1 MIWNWLRKKKK
12 SNTTEKNETDNSEQK
27 PTNQEDD
34 NKEQTRSTKH
44 NKGNNSEQ
52 KKEEHKESSQDNQ
65 QNQSNQD
72 QQQSAKQ
79 DESSQEQQ
87 KHSKQDDSN
96 QGQQKH
102 SKQDDSNQGQQ
113 KHSKQNDSDQDQQQ
127 HSKQDDSNQGQQKH
141 SKQNDSDQDQQQHS
155 KQDDSNQGQQKHSK
169 QNDSDQDQQQ
179 HSKQDDS
186 NQGQQKHSKQ
196 NDSDQDQQQHSK
208 QDDSNQG
215 QQKHSKQNDS
225 DQDQQQHSKQDDS
238 NQGQQKHSKQNDSD
252 QDQQQHSKQD
262 DSNQGQQKH
271 SKQNDSDQDQ
281 QQHSKQDDSNQGQQK
296 HSKQNDSDQD
306 QQQHSKQDDSN
317 QGQQKHSK
325 QNDSDQDQQQ
335 HSKQDDSN
343 QGQQKHSKQN
353 DSDQDQQQHSK
364 QDDSNQ
370 GQQKHSKQNDSDQDQ
385 QQQSKQD
392 GSNQDKQQN
401 SKGNSIYDFSKPEK
415 DRIHSLQD
423 LIEKLKKSSDFVNYH
438 TSDDE
443 TMPYWISYY
452 RPSLDGEKLQKY
464 LMPTLLERPNAS
476 LEELKEHIPM
486 SGITITNDLQKIED
500 MVLKGHAIV
509 QVNQQDQKCML
520 ANIAID
526 NYRAPTPPLNE
537 STVIGPQEGFVEDI
551 DTNINLVRKRLPV
564 LDLQT
569 KEMIIGEF
577 SKTKVVMMY
586 LDNLAEK
593 DNVDFLE
600 ESLRA
605 LEYDQINDS
614 AYLQELMGEKS
625 IFPLY
630 INTER
635 TDRVTKALID
645 GKIAIFVDGSPS
657 VLLTPVSYFDFF
669 ISPEDYNVSWL
680 YATFSRVLRL
690 IAVLF
695 SICATPLYVA
705 VLNYHYELIPS
716 DLLETLILS
725 RAQVP
730 FPPLIEALFLELA
743 IDLLREAGAR
753 LPMKVG
759 QTLGIVGGIVIGQAS
774 VQAGLTSNIL
784 LIIVALSALAS
795 FITPIYKMGNAVRL
809 LRFPF
814 LIFAEI
820 GGLFGISLGFIF
832 LFTHLFRLTSLRKP
846 YALFYPTRQQSVKD
860 SWIRFPLTMI
870 DTRDVQARPQHVKKA
885 AKGISTKHRSDFDD

>member
-12 SNTTEKNETDNSEQK
+12 SNKPEANETDNQEQHSN
-27 PTNQEDD
+27 NQEDD
-34 NKEQTRSTKH
+34 NKEQTRSMKH
-44 NKGNNSEQ
+44 NKGKNNEQ
-52 KKEEHKESSQDNQ
+52 KDSSQNK
-65 QNQSNQD
+65 
-72 QQQSAKQ
+72 QQSAKQ
-79 DESSQEQQ
+79 DDPS
-87 KHSKQDDSN
+87 
-96 QGQQKH
+96 
-102 SKQDDSNQGQQ
+102 
-113 KHSKQNDSDQDQQQ
+113 
-127 HSKQDDSNQGQQKH
+127 
-141 SKQNDSDQDQQQHS
+141 
-155 KQDDSNQGQQKHSK
+155 
-169 QNDSDQDQQQ
+169 
-179 HSKQDDS
+179 
-186 NQGQQKHSKQ
+186 
-196 NDSDQDQQQHSK
+196 
-208 QDDSNQG
+208 
-215 QQKHSKQNDS
+215 
-225 DQDQQQHSKQDDS
+225 
-238 NQGQQKHSKQNDSD
+238 
-252 QDQQQHSKQD
+252 
-262 DSNQGQQKH
+262 
-271 SKQNDSDQDQ
+271 
-281 QQHSKQDDSNQGQQK
+281 
-296 HSKQNDSDQD
+296 
-306 QQQHSKQDDSN
+306 
-317 QGQQKHSK
+317 
-325 QNDSDQDQQQ
+325 
-335 HSKQDDSN
+335 
-343 QGQQKHSKQN
+343 
-353 DSDQDQQQHSK
+353 
-364 QDDSNQ
+364 
-370 GQQKHSKQNDSDQDQ
+370 
-385 QQQSKQD
+385 
-392 GSNQDKQQN
+392 QDKQQN
-401 SKGNSIYDFSKPEK
+401 AKQDDSSQDKQQSAKQNDPSQDKQQNAKQDDSSQDRQQSAKQGDSFQDKQQSAKQDDSSQDRQQSAKQDDSSQDKQQSAKQDDSSQDRQQSAKQDDSSQDKQQSAKQGDSFQDKQQNAKQDEPSQSKQQSSGGNSIYDFTKPEK
-415 DRIHSLQD
+415 DRIHSLQN

-500 MVLKGHAIV
+500 MVLKGHAII
-509 QVNQQDQKCML
+509 QLNQQDQKCML

-669 ISPEDYNVSWL
+669 ISPEDYNVSWM
-680 YATFSRVLRL
+680 YATFSRILRL

>member
-12 SNTTEKNETDNSEQK
+12 SNKPEANETDNQEQHSN
-27 PTNQEDD
+27 NQEDD
-34 NKEQTRSTKH
+34 NKEQTRSMKH
-44 NKGNNSEQ
+44 NKGKNNEQ
-52 KKEEHKESSQDNQ
+52 KDSSQDKQQSAKQEDSSQDKQQSSKQGDSSQDKQ
-65 QNQSNQD
+65 QNAKQGDSSQDKQQNAKQDDSSQDRQQSAKQGDSFQD
-72 QQQSAKQ
+72 KQQSAKQ
-79 DESSQEQQ
+79 DDSSQDRQQ
-87 KHSKQDDSN
+87 SAKQDGSSQDKQQSAKQDDFSQDRQQSAKQDDS
-96 QGQQKH
+96 
-102 SKQDDSNQGQQ
+102 S
-113 KHSKQNDSDQDQQQ
+113 
-127 HSKQDDSNQGQQKH
+127 
-141 SKQNDSDQDQQQHS
+141 
-155 KQDDSNQGQQKHSK
+155 
-169 QNDSDQDQQQ
+169 
-179 HSKQDDS
+179 
-186 NQGQQKHSKQ
+186 
-196 NDSDQDQQQHSK
+196 
-208 QDDSNQG
+208 
-215 QQKHSKQNDS
+215 
-225 DQDQQQHSKQDDS
+225 
-238 NQGQQKHSKQNDSD
+238 
-252 QDQQQHSKQD
+252 
-262 DSNQGQQKH
+262 
-271 SKQNDSDQDQ
+271 
-281 QQHSKQDDSNQGQQK
+281 
-296 HSKQNDSDQD
+296 
-306 QQQHSKQDDSN
+306 
-317 QGQQKHSK
+317 
-325 QNDSDQDQQQ
+325 
-335 HSKQDDSN
+335 
-343 QGQQKHSKQN
+343 
-353 DSDQDQQQHSK
+353 
-364 QDDSNQ
+364 
-370 GQQKHSKQNDSDQDQ
+370 
-385 QQQSKQD
+385 
-392 GSNQDKQQN
+392 QDKQQN
-401 SKGNSIYDFSKPEK
+401 AKQGNSFQDKQQNAKQDEPSQSKQQSSGGNSIYDFTKPEK
-415 DRIHSLQD
+415 DRIHSLQN

-500 MVLKGHAIV
+500 MVLKGHAII
-509 QVNQQDQKCML
+509 QLNQQDQKCML

-669 ISPEDYNVSWL
+669 ISPEDYNVSWM
-680 YATFSRVLRL
+680 YATFSRILRL

-814 LIFAEI
+814 LAFAEI

>member
-12 SNTTEKNETDNSEQK
+12 SNTPEANETDNWEQHSN
-27 PTNQEDD
+27 NQEDD
-34 NKEQTRSTKH
+34 NKEQTRSMKH
-44 NKGNNSEQ
+44 NKDKNNEKQ
-52 KKEEHKESSQDNQ
+52 DSSQDKQ
-65 QNQSNQD
+65 QSSKQEDSSQEK
-72 QQQSAKQ
+72 QQSAKQ
-79 DESSQEQQ
+79 EDSSQGKHQSTKQEDSSQDKQQ
-87 KHSKQDDSN
+87 NAKQDETS
-96 QGQQKH
+96 
-102 SKQDDSNQGQQ
+102 
-113 KHSKQNDSDQDQQQ
+113 
-127 HSKQDDSNQGQQKH
+127 
-141 SKQNDSDQDQQQHS
+141 
-155 KQDDSNQGQQKHSK
+155 
-169 QNDSDQDQQQ
+169 
-179 HSKQDDS
+179 
-186 NQGQQKHSKQ
+186 
-196 NDSDQDQQQHSK
+196 
-208 QDDSNQG
+208 
-215 QQKHSKQNDS
+215 
-225 DQDQQQHSKQDDS
+225 
-238 NQGQQKHSKQNDSD
+238 
-252 QDQQQHSKQD
+252 
-262 DSNQGQQKH
+262 
-271 SKQNDSDQDQ
+271 
-281 QQHSKQDDSNQGQQK
+281 
-296 HSKQNDSDQD
+296 
-306 QQQHSKQDDSN
+306 
-317 QGQQKHSK
+317 
-325 QNDSDQDQQQ
+325 
-335 HSKQDDSN
+335 
-343 QGQQKHSKQN
+343 
-353 DSDQDQQQHSK
+353 
-364 QDDSNQ
+364 
-370 GQQKHSKQNDSDQDQ
+370 
-385 QQQSKQD
+385 
-392 GSNQDKQQN
+392 QDKQQN
-401 SKGNSIYDFSKPEK
+401 SKQEDSSQDKQQSAKQEDSSQDKQQSAKQEDSSQDKQQSAKQEDSSQDKQQNAKQEDSSQDKQQNAKQEDSSQDKQQSAKQGDSSQGKQQSTKQDDPSQNKQQSSGGNSIYDFTKPEK

-423 LIEKLKKSSDFVNYH
+423 LIEKLKKSSDFINYH

-464 LMPTLLERPNAS
+464 LMPTLLEKPCAS
-476 LEELKEHIPM
+476 LEQLKEHIPM

-500 MVLKGHAIV
+500 MVLKGHAII
-509 QVNQQDQKCML
+509 QLNQQDQKCML

-614 AYLQELMGEKS
+614 AYIQELMGEKS

-680 YATFSRVLRL
+680 YATFSRILRL

>member
-1 MIWNWLRKKKK
+1 MIWNWLRKKKN
-12 SNTTEKNETDNSEQK
+12 SNTKETDDSKQQLDDQK
-27 PTNQEDD
+27 EH
-34 NKEQTRSTKH
+34 NKDKNGEPKSTEQT
-44 NKGNNSEQ
+44 ED
-52 KKEEHKESSQDNQ
+52 SSQN
-65 QNQSNQD
+65 
-72 QQQSAKQ
+72 
-79 DESSQEQQ
+79 
-87 KHSKQDDSN
+87 
-96 QGQQKH
+96 
-102 SKQDDSNQGQQ
+102 
-113 KHSKQNDSDQDQQQ
+113 
-127 HSKQDDSNQGQQKH
+127 
-141 SKQNDSDQDQQQHS
+141 
-155 KQDDSNQGQQKHSK
+155 
-169 QNDSDQDQQQ
+169 
-179 HSKQDDS
+179 
-186 NQGQQKHSKQ
+186 
-196 NDSDQDQQQHSK
+196 
-208 QDDSNQG
+208 
-215 QQKHSKQNDS
+215 
-225 DQDQQQHSKQDDS
+225 
-238 NQGQQKHSKQNDSD
+238 
-252 QDQQQHSKQD
+252 
-262 DSNQGQQKH
+262 
-271 SKQNDSDQDQ
+271 
-281 QQHSKQDDSNQGQQK
+281 
-296 HSKQNDSDQD
+296 
-306 QQQHSKQDDSN
+306 
-317 QGQQKHSK
+317 
-325 QNDSDQDQQQ
+325 
-335 HSKQDDSN
+335 
-343 QGQQKHSKQN
+343 
-353 DSDQDQQQHSK
+353 
-364 QDDSNQ
+364 
-370 GQQKHSKQNDSDQDQ
+370 
-385 QQQSKQD
+385 
-392 GSNQDKQQN
+392 KQQN
-401 SKGNSIYDFSKPEK
+401 SKQEDSSQNKQQNSKQEDSSQNKQQNSKQEDSSQNKQQNSKQEDSSQNKQQNSKQEDSSQSKQQNSKQEDSSQNKQQSSKQEDNSQNKQQSSKQEDNSQNKQQSSKQEDNSQNKQQSSKQEGSSQDKQQSSKQEDNSQNKQQSSKQEGSSQDKQQSSGSNSIYDFSKPEK

-423 LIEKLKKSSDFVNYH
+423 LIEKLKQSSDFINYH

-464 LMPTLLERPNAS
+464 LMPTLMERPCAP

-500 MVLKGHAIV
+500 MVLKGHAII
-509 QVNQQDQKCML
+509 QLNQQDQKCML

-564 LDLQT
+564 LELQT

-586 LDNLAEK
+586 LNNLAEK

-614 AYLQELMGEKS
+614 AYIQELMGEKS

-680 YATFSRVLRL
+680 YATFSRILRL

-705 VLNYHYELIPS
+705 VLNYHYELVPS

-814 LIFAEI
+814 LAFAEI

-846 YALFYPTRQQSVKD
+846 YALFYPTRQQSMKD

-870 DTRDVQARPQHVKKA
+870 DTRDVQARPQHVKKS

>member
-1 MIWNWLRKKKK
+1 ND
-12 SNTTEKNETDNSEQK
+12 SNQ
-27 PTNQEDD
+27 NQ
-34 NKEQTRSTKH
+34 
-44 NKGNNSEQ
+44 
-52 KKEEHKESSQDNQ
+52 NQ
-65 QNQSNQD
+65 QHSNQD
-72 QQQSAKQ
+72 NSNQNQQHSNQDNSNQNQQHSNQDNSNQNQQQ
-79 DESSQEQQ
+79 
-87 KHSKQDDSN
+87 
-96 QGQQKH
+96 
-102 SKQDDSNQGQQ
+102 
-113 KHSKQNDSDQDQQQ
+113 HSKQNDSDQNQQ
-127 HSKQDDSNQGQQKH
+127 HSNQDNSDQNQQQH
-141 SKQNDSDQDQQQHS
+141 SKQNDSDQNQQHS
-155 KQDDSNQGQQKHSK
+155 KQGN
-169 QNDSDQDQQQ
+169 SDQDQQQ
-179 HSKQDDS
+179 
-186 NQGQQKHSKQ
+186 
-196 NDSDQDQQQHSK
+196 
-208 QDDSNQG
+208 
-215 QQKHSKQNDS
+215 
-225 DQDQQQHSKQDDS
+225 
-238 NQGQQKHSKQNDSD
+238 
-252 QDQQQHSKQD
+252 
-262 DSNQGQQKH
+262 
-271 SKQNDSDQDQ
+271 
-281 QQHSKQDDSNQGQQK
+281 
-296 HSKQNDSDQD
+296 
-306 QQQHSKQDDSN
+306 
-317 QGQQKHSK
+317 
-325 QNDSDQDQQQ
+325 
-335 HSKQDDSN
+335 
-343 QGQQKHSKQN
+343 
-353 DSDQDQQQHSK
+353 
-364 QDDSNQ
+364 
-370 GQQKHSKQNDSDQDQ
+370 
-385 QQQSKQD
+385 
-392 GSNQDKQQN
+392 N
-401 SKGNSIYDFSKPEK
+401 SGNNSIYDFTKPEK

-486 SGITITNDLQKIED
+486 SGIIITNDLQKIED
-500 MVLKGHAIV
+500 MVLKGHAII
-509 QVNQQDQKCML
+509 QLNQQDQKCML

-526 NYRAPTPPLNE
+526 TYRAPSPPLNE

-569 KEMIIGEF
+569 KEMIVGEF

-593 DNVDFLE
+593 ENVDFLE

-614 AYLQELMGEKS
+614 AYIQELMGEKS

-680 YATFSRVLRL
+680 YATFSRILRL

-814 LIFAEI
+814 LMFAEI

-870 DTRDVQARPQHVKKA
+870 DTRDVQARPQHVKKS

>member
-12 SNTTEKNETDNSEQK
+12 SNTTEKNETDKSEQQSN
-27 PTNQEDD
+27 NQEDD
-34 NKEQTRSTKH
+34 SKQQTRSMKH
-44 NKGNNSEQ
+44 NKDSNGEQ
-52 KKEEHKESSQDNQ
+52 KKEEHKGSSHDKQ
-65 QNQSNQD
+65 QNQS
-72 QQQSAKQ
+72 
-79 DESSQEQQ
+79 E
-87 KHSKQDDSN
+87 
-96 QGQQKH
+96 QGQQ
-102 SKQDDSNQGQQ
+102 Q
-113 KHSKQNDSDQDQQQ
+113 HSKQNDSDQDQHSNQNNSDQGHQQ
-127 HSKQDDSNQGQQKH
+127 NSKQNSSEQGHQQNSKQNSSEQGHQQH
-141 SKQNDSDQDQQQHS
+141 SKQNDSDQDQ
-155 KQDDSNQGQQKHSK
+155 HSK
-169 QNDSDQDQQQ
+169 QNNSDQGHQQNSKQNSSDQDQQQ
-179 HSKQDDS
+179 
-186 NQGQQKHSKQ
+186 NSKQ
-196 NDSDQDQQQHSK
+196 NNSDQGHQQHSK
-208 QDDSNQG
+208 QN
-215 QQKHSKQNDS
+215 NS
-225 DQDQQQHSKQDDS
+225 DQGHQQHSKQ
-238 NQGQQKHSKQNDSD
+238 N
-252 QDQQQHSKQD
+252 SKQD
-262 DSNQGQQKH
+262 NSTQG
-271 SKQNDSDQDQ
+271 
-281 QQHSKQDDSNQGQQK
+281 
-296 HSKQNDSDQD
+296 
-306 QQQHSKQDDSN
+306 
-317 QGQQKHSK
+317 
-325 QNDSDQDQQQ
+325 
-335 HSKQDDSN
+335 
-343 QGQQKHSKQN
+343 
-353 DSDQDQQQHSK
+353 
-364 QDDSNQ
+364 
-370 GQQKHSKQNDSDQDQ
+370 
-385 QQQSKQD
+385 
-392 GSNQDKQQN
+392 KQQN
-401 SKGNSIYDFSKPEK
+401 SKGNSIYDFTKPEK
-415 DRIHSLQD
+415 DRIHSLQN
-423 LIEKLKKSSDFVNYH
+423 LIEKLKRSSDFVNYH

-569 KEMIIGEF
+569 KEMIVGEF

-614 AYLQELMGEKS
+614 AYIQELMGEKS

-669 ISPEDYNVSWL
+669 ISPEDYNVSWM
-680 YATFSRVLRL
+680 YATFSRILRL

-814 LIFAEI
+814 LAFAEI

>member
-12 SNTTEKNETDNSEQK
+12 SNTPEANETDNWEQHSN
-27 PTNQEDD
+27 NQEGD
-34 NKEQTRSTKH
+34 NEEQTRSMKH
-44 NKGNNSEQ
+44 NKGKNNEQ
-52 KKEEHKESSQDNQ
+52 KDSSQDK
-65 QNQSNQD
+65 
-72 QQQSAKQ
+72 QQSAKQ
-79 DESSQEQQ
+79 EDSSQNKQQ
-87 KHSKQDDSN
+87 SSKQKDS
-96 QGQQKH
+96 
-102 SKQDDSNQGQQ
+102 S
-113 KHSKQNDSDQDQQQ
+113 
-127 HSKQDDSNQGQQKH
+127 
-141 SKQNDSDQDQQQHS
+141 
-155 KQDDSNQGQQKHSK
+155 
-169 QNDSDQDQQQ
+169 
-179 HSKQDDS
+179 
-186 NQGQQKHSKQ
+186 
-196 NDSDQDQQQHSK
+196 
-208 QDDSNQG
+208 
-215 QQKHSKQNDS
+215 
-225 DQDQQQHSKQDDS
+225 
-238 NQGQQKHSKQNDSD
+238 
-252 QDQQQHSKQD
+252 
-262 DSNQGQQKH
+262 
-271 SKQNDSDQDQ
+271 
-281 QQHSKQDDSNQGQQK
+281 
-296 HSKQNDSDQD
+296 
-306 QQQHSKQDDSN
+306 
-317 QGQQKHSK
+317 
-325 QNDSDQDQQQ
+325 
-335 HSKQDDSN
+335 
-343 QGQQKHSKQN
+343 
-353 DSDQDQQQHSK
+353 
-364 QDDSNQ
+364 
-370 GQQKHSKQNDSDQDQ
+370 
-385 QQQSKQD
+385 
-392 GSNQDKQQN
+392 QDKQQSAKQEDSSQN
-401 SKGNSIYDFSKPEK
+401 KQQSSKQKDSSQGKQQSAKQEDSSQDKQQSAKQEDSSQDKQQAKQEDSSQDKQQSAKQGDSSQDKQQSAKQEDSSQDKQQSAKQEDSSQDKQQSAKQGDSSQDKKQNTKQDEPSQSKQQSSGGNSIYDFTKPEK

-423 LIEKLKKSSDFVNYH
+423 LIEKLKKSSDFINYH

-464 LMPTLLERPNAS
+464 LMPTLLEKPCAS
-476 LEELKEHIPM
+476 LEQLKEHIPM

-500 MVLKGHAIV
+500 MVLKGHAII
-509 QVNQQDQKCML
+509 QLNQQDQKCML

-614 AYLQELMGEKS
+614 AYIQELMGEKS

-680 YATFSRVLRL
+680 YATFSRILRL

-814 LIFAEI
+814 LMFAEI

>member
-1 MIWNWLRKKKK
+1 MIWNWLRKKKN
-12 SNTTEKNETDNSEQK
+12 SNTKETDDSKQQSDDQK
-27 PTNQEDD
+27 EHNKDKNDEPKS
-34 NKEQTRSTKH
+34 KEQT
-44 NKGNNSEQ
+44 ED
-52 KKEEHKESSQDNQ
+52 SSQNKQ
-65 QNQSNQD
+65 QN
-72 QQQSAKQ
+72 
-79 DESSQEQQ
+79 
-87 KHSKQDDSN
+87 SKQDNNS
-96 QGQQKH
+96 
-102 SKQDDSNQGQQ
+102 
-113 KHSKQNDSDQDQQQ
+113 
-127 HSKQDDSNQGQQKH
+127 
-141 SKQNDSDQDQQQHS
+141 
-155 KQDDSNQGQQKHSK
+155 
-169 QNDSDQDQQQ
+169 
-179 HSKQDDS
+179 
-186 NQGQQKHSKQ
+186 
-196 NDSDQDQQQHSK
+196 
-208 QDDSNQG
+208 
-215 QQKHSKQNDS
+215 
-225 DQDQQQHSKQDDS
+225 
-238 NQGQQKHSKQNDSD
+238 
-252 QDQQQHSKQD
+252 
-262 DSNQGQQKH
+262 
-271 SKQNDSDQDQ
+271 
-281 QQHSKQDDSNQGQQK
+281 
-296 HSKQNDSDQD
+296 
-306 QQQHSKQDDSN
+306 
-317 QGQQKHSK
+317 
-325 QNDSDQDQQQ
+325 
-335 HSKQDDSN
+335 
-343 QGQQKHSKQN
+343 
-353 DSDQDQQQHSK
+353 
-364 QDDSNQ
+364 
-370 GQQKHSKQNDSDQDQ
+370 
-385 QQQSKQD
+385 
-392 GSNQDKQQN
+392 QDKQQN
-401 SKGNSIYDFSKPEK
+401 SKQDDNSQNKQQNSKQDDNSQNKQQNSKQDDNSQNKQQNSKQDDNSQNKQQNSKQDDNSQDKQQNSKQDDSSQDKQQNSKQDDSSQDKQQNSKQEDNSQSKQQNSKQDDNSQNKQQNSKQDDNSQNKKQSSGSNSIYDFSKPES
-415 DRIHSLQD
+415 DHIHSLQD
-423 LIEKLKKSSDFVNYH
+423 LIKKLKQSSDFVNYH

-464 LMPTLLERPNAS
+464 LMPTLMERPCAP

-500 MVLKGHAIV
+500 MVLKGHAII
-509 QVNQQDQKCML
+509 QLNQQDQKCML

-564 LDLQT
+564 LDLHT

-614 AYLQELMGEKS
+614 AYIQELMGEKS

-680 YATFSRVLRL
+680 YATFSRILRL

-705 VLNYHYELIPS
+705 ILNYHYELIPS

-814 LIFAEI
+814 LAFAEI

-846 YALFYPTRQQSVKD
+846 YALFYPTRQQSFKD

-885 AKGISTKHRSDFDD
+885 TNGISTKHTSDFDD

>member
-12 SNTTEKNETDNSEQK
+12 SNTTEKNETDNSEQQ
-27 PTNQEDD
+27 PNNQEND
-34 NKEQTRSTKH
+34 NKEQTRSMKH
-44 NKGNNSEQ
+44 NKDSNSEQ
-52 KKEEHKESSQDNQ
+52 KKEEHKEPS
-65 QNQSNQD
+65 QD
-72 QQQSAKQ
+72 QQQQ
-79 DESSQEQQ
+79 
-87 KHSKQDDSN
+87 
-96 QGQQKH
+96 
-102 SKQDDSNQGQQ
+102 
-113 KHSKQNDSDQDQQQ
+113 HSKQNDSDQNQQHSNQDNSDQNQNQQ
-127 HSKQDDSNQGQQKH
+127 HSKQGN
-141 SKQNDSDQDQQQHS
+141 SDQDQQQ
-155 KQDDSNQGQQKHSK
+155 
-169 QNDSDQDQQQ
+169 
-179 HSKQDDS
+179 
-186 NQGQQKHSKQ
+186 
-196 NDSDQDQQQHSK
+196 
-208 QDDSNQG
+208 
-215 QQKHSKQNDS
+215 
-225 DQDQQQHSKQDDS
+225 
-238 NQGQQKHSKQNDSD
+238 
-252 QDQQQHSKQD
+252 
-262 DSNQGQQKH
+262 
-271 SKQNDSDQDQ
+271 
-281 QQHSKQDDSNQGQQK
+281 
-296 HSKQNDSDQD
+296 
-306 QQQHSKQDDSN
+306 
-317 QGQQKHSK
+317 
-325 QNDSDQDQQQ
+325 
-335 HSKQDDSN
+335 
-343 QGQQKHSKQN
+343 
-353 DSDQDQQQHSK
+353 
-364 QDDSNQ
+364 
-370 GQQKHSKQNDSDQDQ
+370 
-385 QQQSKQD
+385 
-392 GSNQDKQQN
+392 N
-401 SKGNSIYDFSKPEK
+401 SGNNSIYDFTKPEK

-500 MVLKGHAIV
+500 MVLKGHAII
-509 QVNQQDQKCML
+509 QLNQQDQKCML

-526 NYRAPTPPLNE
+526 TYRAPSPPLNE

-569 KEMIIGEF
+569 KEMIVGEF

-593 DNVDFLE
+593 ENVDFLE

-614 AYLQELMGEKS
+614 AYIQELMGEKS

-680 YATFSRVLRL
+680 YATFSRILRL

-705 VLNYHYELIPS
+705 ILNYHYELIPS

-814 LIFAEI
+814 LMFAEI

-870 DTRDVQARPQHVKKA
+870 DTRDVQARPQHVKKS

>member
-1 MIWNWLRKKKK
+1 M
-12 SNTTEKNETDNSEQK
+12 
-27 PTNQEDD
+27 
-34 NKEQTRSTKH
+34 KH
-44 NKGNNSEQ
+44 NKGKNHEQ
-52 KKEEHKESSQDNQ
+52 KDSSQDT
-65 QNQSNQD
+65 
-72 QQQSAKQ
+72 QQSAKQ
-79 DESSQEQQ
+79 EDSSQDKQQ
-87 KHSKQDDSN
+87 SDKQEDSSQGKQQNDKQEDPSQNKQQSSKQEDSSQDKQQSDKPEDSSQDKQQSAKQEDSSQDKQQHSKQEDSSQDKQQSAKQEDSSQDKQQNSKQDDS
-96 QGQQKH
+96 
-102 SKQDDSNQGQQ
+102 S
-113 KHSKQNDSDQDQQQ
+113 
-127 HSKQDDSNQGQQKH
+127 
-141 SKQNDSDQDQQQHS
+141 
-155 KQDDSNQGQQKHSK
+155 
-169 QNDSDQDQQQ
+169 
-179 HSKQDDS
+179 
-186 NQGQQKHSKQ
+186 
-196 NDSDQDQQQHSK
+196 
-208 QDDSNQG
+208 
-215 QQKHSKQNDS
+215 
-225 DQDQQQHSKQDDS
+225 
-238 NQGQQKHSKQNDSD
+238 
-252 QDQQQHSKQD
+252 
-262 DSNQGQQKH
+262 
-271 SKQNDSDQDQ
+271 
-281 QQHSKQDDSNQGQQK
+281 
-296 HSKQNDSDQD
+296 
-306 QQQHSKQDDSN
+306 
-317 QGQQKHSK
+317 
-325 QNDSDQDQQQ
+325 
-335 HSKQDDSN
+335 
-343 QGQQKHSKQN
+343 
-353 DSDQDQQQHSK
+353 
-364 QDDSNQ
+364 
-370 GQQKHSKQNDSDQDQ
+370 
-385 QQQSKQD
+385 
-392 GSNQDKQQN
+392 QDKQQN
-401 SKGNSIYDFSKPEK
+401 SKQEDSSQDKQQSTKQEDSSQDKQQGAKQGDSSQDKQQNAKQDEPSQSKQQHSKGNSIYDFTKPEK
-415 DRIHSLQD
+415 DRIHSLQN

-500 MVLKGHAIV
+500 MVLKGHAII
-509 QVNQQDQKCML
+509 QLNQQDQKCML

-669 ISPEDYNVSWL
+669 ISPEDYNVSWM
-680 YATFSRVLRL
+680 YATFSRILRL

>member
-12 SNTTEKNETDNSEQK
+12 SNKPEANETDNQEQHSN
-27 PTNQEDD
+27 NQEDD
-34 NKEQTRSTKH
+34 NKEQTRSMKH
-44 NKGNNSEQ
+44 NKGKNHEQ
-52 KKEEHKESSQDNQ
+52 KDSSQDT
-65 QNQSNQD
+65 
-72 QQQSAKQ
+72 QQSAKQ
-79 DESSQEQQ
+79 EDSSQDKQQ
-87 KHSKQDDSN
+87 SDKQEDSSQGKQQNDKQEDPSQNKQQSSKQEDSSQDKQQSDKPEDSSQDKQQSAKQEDSSQDKQQHSKQEDSSQDKQQSAKQEDSSQDKQQNSKQDDS
-96 QGQQKH
+96 
-102 SKQDDSNQGQQ
+102 S
-113 KHSKQNDSDQDQQQ
+113 
-127 HSKQDDSNQGQQKH
+127 
-141 SKQNDSDQDQQQHS
+141 
-155 KQDDSNQGQQKHSK
+155 
-169 QNDSDQDQQQ
+169 
-179 HSKQDDS
+179 
-186 NQGQQKHSKQ
+186 
-196 NDSDQDQQQHSK
+196 
-208 QDDSNQG
+208 
-215 QQKHSKQNDS
+215 
-225 DQDQQQHSKQDDS
+225 
-238 NQGQQKHSKQNDSD
+238 
-252 QDQQQHSKQD
+252 
-262 DSNQGQQKH
+262 
-271 SKQNDSDQDQ
+271 
-281 QQHSKQDDSNQGQQK
+281 
-296 HSKQNDSDQD
+296 
-306 QQQHSKQDDSN
+306 
-317 QGQQKHSK
+317 
-325 QNDSDQDQQQ
+325 
-335 HSKQDDSN
+335 
-343 QGQQKHSKQN
+343 
-353 DSDQDQQQHSK
+353 
-364 QDDSNQ
+364 
-370 GQQKHSKQNDSDQDQ
+370 
-385 QQQSKQD
+385 
-392 GSNQDKQQN
+392 QDKQQN
-401 SKGNSIYDFSKPEK
+401 SKQEDSSQDKQQSTKQEDSSQDKQQGAKQGDSSQDKQQNAKQDEPSQSKQQHSKGNSIYDFTKPEK
-415 DRIHSLQD
+415 DRIHSLQN

-500 MVLKGHAIV
+500 MVLKGHAII
-509 QVNQQDQKCML
+509 QLNQQDQKCML

-669 ISPEDYNVSWL
+669 ISPEDYNVSWM
-680 YATFSRVLRL
+680 YATFSRILRL

>member
-12 SNTTEKNETDNSEQK
+12 SNKPEANETDNQEQHS
-27 PTNQEDD
+27 NNEEDD
-34 NKEQTRSTKH
+34 NKEQTRSMKH
-44 NKGNNSEQ
+44 NKGKNHEQ
-52 KKEEHKESSQDNQ
+52 KDSSQDKQ
-65 QNQSNQD
+65 QSTKQKDSSQDKQQSTKQEDSSQD
-72 QQQSAKQ
+72 KQQSPKQKDSSQDKQQSTKQEDSSQDKQQSAKQ
-79 DESSQEQQ
+79 DEPSQDKQQ
-87 KHSKQDDSN
+87 NSKQDDSS
-96 QGQQKH
+96 QDKQQSPKQEDSSQDKQQN
-102 SKQDDSNQGQQ
+102 SKQDDSSQDKQQ
-113 KHSKQNDSDQDQQQ
+113 N
-127 HSKQDDSNQGQQKH
+127 SKQDDS
-141 SKQNDSDQDQQQHS
+141 SQD
-155 KQDDSNQGQQKHSK
+155 K
-169 QNDSDQDQQQ
+169 
-179 HSKQDDS
+179 
-186 NQGQQKHSKQ
+186 
-196 NDSDQDQQQHSK
+196 
-208 QDDSNQG
+208 
-215 QQKHSKQNDS
+215 
-225 DQDQQQHSKQDDS
+225 
-238 NQGQQKHSKQNDSD
+238 
-252 QDQQQHSKQD
+252 
-262 DSNQGQQKH
+262 
-271 SKQNDSDQDQ
+271 
-281 QQHSKQDDSNQGQQK
+281 
-296 HSKQNDSDQD
+296 
-306 QQQHSKQDDSN
+306 
-317 QGQQKHSK
+317 
-325 QNDSDQDQQQ
+325 
-335 HSKQDDSN
+335 
-343 QGQQKHSKQN
+343 
-353 DSDQDQQQHSK
+353 
-364 QDDSNQ
+364 
-370 GQQKHSKQNDSDQDQ
+370 
-385 QQQSKQD
+385 QQSPKQED
-392 GSNQDKQQN
+392 SSQDKQQGAKQGDSSQDKQQN
-401 SKGNSIYDFSKPEK
+401 AKQDEPSQSKQQHSKGNSIYDFTKPEK
-415 DRIHSLQD
+415 DRIHSLQN

-500 MVLKGHAIV
+500 MVLKGHAII
-509 QVNQQDQKCML
+509 QLNQQDQKCML

-614 AYLQELMGEKS
+614 AYIQELMGEKS

-669 ISPEDYNVSWL
+669 ISPEDYNVSWM
-680 YATFSRVLRL
+680 YATFSRILRL

>member
-12 SNTTEKNETDNSEQK
+12 SNTPEANETDNWEQHSN
-27 PTNQEDD
+27 NQEGD
-34 NKEQTRSTKH
+34 NEEQTRSMKH
-44 NKGNNSEQ
+44 NKGKNNEQ
-52 KKEEHKESSQDNQ
+52 KDSSQDK
-65 QNQSNQD
+65 
-72 QQQSAKQ
+72 QQSAKQ
-79 DESSQEQQ
+79 GDSS
-87 KHSKQDDSN
+87 
-96 QGQQKH
+96 
-102 SKQDDSNQGQQ
+102 
-113 KHSKQNDSDQDQQQ
+113 
-127 HSKQDDSNQGQQKH
+127 
-141 SKQNDSDQDQQQHS
+141 
-155 KQDDSNQGQQKHSK
+155 
-169 QNDSDQDQQQ
+169 
-179 HSKQDDS
+179 
-186 NQGQQKHSKQ
+186 
-196 NDSDQDQQQHSK
+196 
-208 QDDSNQG
+208 
-215 QQKHSKQNDS
+215 
-225 DQDQQQHSKQDDS
+225 
-238 NQGQQKHSKQNDSD
+238 
-252 QDQQQHSKQD
+252 
-262 DSNQGQQKH
+262 
-271 SKQNDSDQDQ
+271 
-281 QQHSKQDDSNQGQQK
+281 
-296 HSKQNDSDQD
+296 
-306 QQQHSKQDDSN
+306 
-317 QGQQKHSK
+317 
-325 QNDSDQDQQQ
+325 
-335 HSKQDDSN
+335 
-343 QGQQKHSKQN
+343 
-353 DSDQDQQQHSK
+353 
-364 QDDSNQ
+364 
-370 GQQKHSKQNDSDQDQ
+370 
-385 QQQSKQD
+385 
-392 GSNQDKQQN
+392 QDKQQSAKQGDSSQDKQQSAKQGDSSQDKKQN
-401 SKGNSIYDFSKPEK
+401 TKQDEPSQSKQQSSGGNSIYDFTKPEK

-423 LIEKLKKSSDFVNYH
+423 LIEKLKKSSDFINYH

-464 LMPTLLERPNAS
+464 LMPTLLEKPCAS
-476 LEELKEHIPM
+476 LEQLKEHIPM

-500 MVLKGHAIV
+500 MVLKGHAII
-509 QVNQQDQKCML
+509 QLNQQDQKCML

-614 AYLQELMGEKS
+614 AYIQELMGEKS

-669 ISPEDYNVSWL
+669 ISPEDYNVSWM
-680 YATFSRVLRL
+680 YATFSRILRL

-814 LIFAEI
+814 LMFAEI

>member
-12 SNTTEKNETDNSEQK
+12 SNITEKNETDNSEQK
-27 PTNQEDD
+27 PNNQEDD

-44 NKGNNSEQ
+44 NKGNNNEQ
-52 KKEEHKESSQDNQ
+52 KKEEHKESSQDKQ
-65 QNQSNQD
+65 QNQSNQN

-87 KHSKQDDSN
+87 NHSKQDDSD
-96 QGQQKH
+96 QG
-102 SKQDDSNQGQQ
+102 
-113 KHSKQNDSDQDQQQ
+113 QQQ
-127 HSKQDDSNQGQQKH
+127 HSKQDDSNQGQQNH
-141 SKQNDSDQDQQQHS
+141 SKQDDSNQGQQNHSKQDDSDQGQQQHS
-155 KQDDSNQGQQKHSK
+155 KQDDSNQGQQNHSK
-169 QNDSDQDQQQ
+169 QNDSDQGQQQ

-186 NQGQQKHSKQ
+186 NQGQQNHSKQNDSYQGQQNHSKQ
-196 NDSDQDQQQHSK
+196 NDSDQDDSSQDKQQSSKQDDLAQDKQQHSK
-208 QDDSNQG
+208 QDN
-215 QQKHSKQNDS
+215 S
-225 DQDQQQHSKQDDS
+225 D
-238 NQGQQKHSKQNDSD
+238 
-252 QDQQQHSKQD
+252 
-262 DSNQGQQKH
+262 
-271 SKQNDSDQDQ
+271 
-281 QQHSKQDDSNQGQQK
+281 
-296 HSKQNDSDQD
+296 
-306 QQQHSKQDDSN
+306 
-317 QGQQKHSK
+317 
-325 QNDSDQDQQQ
+325 
-335 HSKQDDSN
+335 
-343 QGQQKHSKQN
+343 
-353 DSDQDQQQHSK
+353 
-364 QDDSNQ
+364 
-370 GQQKHSKQNDSDQDQ
+370 
-385 QQQSKQD
+385 
-392 GSNQDKQQN
+392 QDKQQN

-569 KEMIIGEF
+569 KEIIVGEF

-680 YATFSRVLRL
+680 YATFSRILRL

-870 DTRDVQARPQHVKKA
+870 DTRDVQARPQHVKKS

>member
-12 SNTTEKNETDNSEQK
+12 SNKPEANETDNQEQHS
-27 PTNQEDD
+27 NNEEDD
-34 NKEQTRSTKH
+34 NKEQTRSMKH
-44 NKGNNSEQ
+44 NKGKNHEQ
-52 KKEEHKESSQDNQ
+52 KDSSQDKQ
-65 QNQSNQD
+65 QSTKQEDSSQDKQQSTKQEDSSQD
-72 QQQSAKQ
+72 KQQSTKQKDSSQDKQQSTKQEDSSQDKQQSAKQ
-79 DESSQEQQ
+79 DEPSQDKQQ
-87 KHSKQDDSN
+87 NSKQDDSS
-96 QGQQKH
+96 QDKQQSAKQEDSSQDKQQN
-102 SKQDDSNQGQQ
+102 SKQDDSSQDKQQ
-113 KHSKQNDSDQDQQQ
+113 NSKQDDSSQDKQQSAKQEDSSQDKQQNATQEDSSQDKQQSATPDEPSQEQQQ
-127 HSKQDDSNQGQQKH
+127 HSKQNS
-141 SKQNDSDQDQQQHS
+141 SEQDQQQNA
-155 KQDDSNQGQQKHSK
+155 KQDESSQGQQ
-169 QNDSDQDQQQ
+169 
-179 HSKQDDS
+179 
-186 NQGQQKHSKQ
+186 
-196 NDSDQDQQQHSK
+196 
-208 QDDSNQG
+208 
-215 QQKHSKQNDS
+215 
-225 DQDQQQHSKQDDS
+225 
-238 NQGQQKHSKQNDSD
+238 
-252 QDQQQHSKQD
+252 
-262 DSNQGQQKH
+262 
-271 SKQNDSDQDQ
+271 
-281 QQHSKQDDSNQGQQK
+281 
-296 HSKQNDSDQD
+296 
-306 QQQHSKQDDSN
+306 
-317 QGQQKHSK
+317 
-325 QNDSDQDQQQ
+325 
-335 HSKQDDSN
+335 
-343 QGQQKHSKQN
+343 
-353 DSDQDQQQHSK
+353 
-364 QDDSNQ
+364 
-370 GQQKHSKQNDSDQDQ
+370 
-385 QQQSKQD
+385 
-392 GSNQDKQQN
+392 QQN
-401 SKGNSIYDFSKPEK
+401 SKGNSIYDFTKPEK
-415 DRIHSLQD
+415 DRIHSLQN

-500 MVLKGHAIV
+500 MVLKGHAII
-509 QVNQQDQKCML
+509 QLNQQDQKCML

-669 ISPEDYNVSWL
+669 ISPEDYNVSWM
-680 YATFSRVLRL
+680 YATFSRILRL

-814 LIFAEI
+814 LMFAEI

>member
-1 MIWNWLRKKKK
+1 MIWNWLRKKKN
-12 SNTTEKNETDNSEQK
+12 SNTADAKETADTKQPSNDQKDN
-27 PTNQEDD
+27 
-34 NKEQTRSTKH
+34 NKKQTRSMKH
-44 NKGNNSEQ
+44 NQDKNSQQKNGEQ
-52 KKEEHKESSQDNQ
+52 TEDSSQD
-65 QNQSNQD
+65 
-72 QQQSAKQ
+72 K
-79 DESSQEQQ
+79 
-87 KHSKQDDSN
+87 
-96 QGQQKH
+96 
-102 SKQDDSNQGQQ
+102 
-113 KHSKQNDSDQDQQQ
+113 
-127 HSKQDDSNQGQQKH
+127 
-141 SKQNDSDQDQQQHS
+141 
-155 KQDDSNQGQQKHSK
+155 
-169 QNDSDQDQQQ
+169 
-179 HSKQDDS
+179 
-186 NQGQQKHSKQ
+186 
-196 NDSDQDQQQHSK
+196 
-208 QDDSNQG
+208 
-215 QQKHSKQNDS
+215 
-225 DQDQQQHSKQDDS
+225 
-238 NQGQQKHSKQNDSD
+238 
-252 QDQQQHSKQD
+252 
-262 DSNQGQQKH
+262 
-271 SKQNDSDQDQ
+271 
-281 QQHSKQDDSNQGQQK
+281 
-296 HSKQNDSDQD
+296 
-306 QQQHSKQDDSN
+306 
-317 QGQQKHSK
+317 
-325 QNDSDQDQQQ
+325 
-335 HSKQDDSN
+335 
-343 QGQQKHSKQN
+343 
-353 DSDQDQQQHSK
+353 
-364 QDDSNQ
+364 
-370 GQQKHSKQNDSDQDQ
+370 
-385 QQQSKQD
+385 QQQSKQED
-392 GSNQDKQQN
+392 SSQGKQQQSKQEDSSQGKQQQSTQEDSSQGRKQN
-401 SKGNSIYDFSKPEK
+401 SGSNSIYDFSKPEK
-415 DRIHSLQD
+415 DHIHSLQD
-423 LIEKLKKSSDFVNYH
+423 LIAKLKMSSDFVNYH

-464 LMPTLLERPNAS
+464 LMPTLLERSCSS
-476 LEELKEHIPM
+476 LEELKEHMPM

-500 MVLKGHAIV
+500 MVLKGHAII
-509 QVNQQDQKCML
+509 QLNQQDQKCML

-526 NYRAPTPPLNE
+526 TYRAPSPPLNE
-537 STVIGPQEGFVEDI
+537 STVIGPQEGFVEAI

-564 LDLQT
+564 LELQT
-569 KEMIIGEF
+569 KEMIIGSF
-577 SKTKVVMMY
+577 SKTKVVIMY

-645 GKIAIFVDGSPS
+645 GKIAIFVDGSPN

-680 YATFSRVLRL
+680 YATFSRILRL

-695 SICATPLYVA
+695 SICAAPLYVA
-705 VLNYHYELIPS
+705 VLSYHYELIPS

-730 FPPLIEALFLELA
+730 FPPLIEALFLELV

-814 LIFAEI
+814 LAFAEI

-846 YALFYPTRQQSVKD
+846 YALFYPTRQQSAKD

-870 DTRDVQARPQHVKKA
+870 DTRDVQARPQHVKKSA
-885 AKGISTKHRSDFDD
+885 NGISTKHTSDFDD

>member
-12 SNTTEKNETDNSEQK
+12 SNKPEANETDNQEQHSN
-27 PTNQEDD
+27 NQEDD
-34 NKEQTRSTKH
+34 NKEQTRSMKH
-44 NKGNNSEQ
+44 NKGKNNEQ
-52 KKEEHKESSQDNQ
+52 KDSSQDKQQSAKQEDSSQDKQQSSKQGDSSQDKQ
-65 QNQSNQD
+65 QNAKQGDSSQDKQQNAKQDDSSQDRQQSAKQGDSFQD
-72 QQQSAKQ
+72 KQQSAKQ
-79 DESSQEQQ
+79 DDSSQDRQQ
-87 KHSKQDDSN
+87 SAKQDDSS
-96 QGQQKH
+96 QDKQQSAKQDDF
-102 SKQDDSNQGQQ
+102 SQDRQQSAKQDDS
-113 KHSKQNDSDQDQQQ
+113 SQD
-127 HSKQDDSNQGQQKH
+127 K
-141 SKQNDSDQDQQQHS
+141 
-155 KQDDSNQGQQKHSK
+155 
-169 QNDSDQDQQQ
+169 
-179 HSKQDDS
+179 
-186 NQGQQKHSKQ
+186 
-196 NDSDQDQQQHSK
+196 
-208 QDDSNQG
+208 
-215 QQKHSKQNDS
+215 
-225 DQDQQQHSKQDDS
+225 
-238 NQGQQKHSKQNDSD
+238 
-252 QDQQQHSKQD
+252 
-262 DSNQGQQKH
+262 
-271 SKQNDSDQDQ
+271 
-281 QQHSKQDDSNQGQQK
+281 
-296 HSKQNDSDQD
+296 
-306 QQQHSKQDDSN
+306 
-317 QGQQKHSK
+317 
-325 QNDSDQDQQQ
+325 
-335 HSKQDDSN
+335 
-343 QGQQKHSKQN
+343 
-353 DSDQDQQQHSK
+353 
-364 QDDSNQ
+364 
-370 GQQKHSKQNDSDQDQ
+370 
-385 QQQSKQD
+385 QQSAKQGD
-392 GSNQDKQQN
+392 SFQDKQQN
-401 SKGNSIYDFSKPEK
+401 AKQDEPSQSKQQSSGGNSIYDFTKPEK
-415 DRIHSLQD
+415 DRIHSLQN

-500 MVLKGHAIV
+500 MVLKGHAII
-509 QVNQQDQKCML
+509 QLNQQDQKCML

-669 ISPEDYNVSWL
+669 ISPEDYNVSWM
-680 YATFSRVLRL
+680 YATFSRILRL

-814 LIFAEI
+814 LAFAEI

>member
-12 SNTTEKNETDNSEQK
+12 SNTTEKNETDNSEQHAN
-27 PTNQEDD
+27 NQEGD
-34 NKEQTRSTKH
+34 NKKLNRSMKH
-44 NKGNNSEQ
+44 NKDNNGEQ
-52 KKEEHKESSQDNQ
+52 KKEGHKESSQGPQ
-65 QNQSNQD
+65 QHTKQNESNQD
-72 QQQSAKQ
+72 QQQRSKQDHSDQEKQQNSEQDDRDQNKQQHAKQ
-79 DESSQEQQ
+79 NDSNQDKQQSSKQDASSQDQQ
-87 KHSKQDDSN
+87 QDSKQDDSN
-96 QGQQKH
+96 QDKQQN
-102 SKQDDSNQGQQ
+102 SKQDNSTQGKQQ
-113 KHSKQNDSDQDQQQ
+113 DSKQNYSDQDKQQN
-127 HSKQDDSNQGQQKH
+127 SKQDNSTQGKQQD
-141 SKQNDSDQDQQQHS
+141 SKQDYSDQDKQQNS
-155 KQDDSNQGQQKHSK
+155 KQDN
-169 QNDSDQDQQQ
+169 SDQDKQQS
-179 HSKQDDS
+179 SKQD
-186 NQGQQKHSKQ
+186 N
-196 NDSDQDQQQHSK
+196 SDQ
-208 QDDSNQG
+208 G
-215 QQKHSKQNDS
+215 
-225 DQDQQQHSKQDDS
+225 
-238 NQGQQKHSKQNDSD
+238 
-252 QDQQQHSKQD
+252 
-262 DSNQGQQKH
+262 
-271 SKQNDSDQDQ
+271 
-281 QQHSKQDDSNQGQQK
+281 
-296 HSKQNDSDQD
+296 
-306 QQQHSKQDDSN
+306 
-317 QGQQKHSK
+317 
-325 QNDSDQDQQQ
+325 
-335 HSKQDDSN
+335 
-343 QGQQKHSKQN
+343 
-353 DSDQDQQQHSK
+353 
-364 QDDSNQ
+364 
-370 GQQKHSKQNDSDQDQ
+370 
-385 QQQSKQD
+385 
-392 GSNQDKQQN
+392 KQQN

-569 KEMIIGEF
+569 KEMIVGEF

-614 AYLQELMGEKS
+614 AYIQELMGEKS

-680 YATFSRVLRL
+680 YATFSRILRL

-705 VLNYHYELIPS
+705 ILNYHYELIPS

>member
-12 SNTTEKNETDNSEQK
+12 SNKPETNETDNQEQHSN
-27 PTNQEDD
+27 NQEDD
-34 NKEQTRSTKH
+34 NKEQTRSMKH
-44 NKGNNSEQ
+44 NKGKNNEQ
-52 KKEEHKESSQDNQ
+52 KDSSQNKQQSAKQEDSSQDKQ
-65 QNQSNQD
+65 QNAKQEDSSQDKQQNAKQGDSSQDKQQNAKQDDSSQDKQQSAKQNDPSQD
-72 QQQSAKQ
+72 KQQNAKQDDSSQDRQQSAKQ
-79 DESSQEQQ
+79 DDSSQD
-87 KHSKQDDSN
+87 K
-96 QGQQKH
+96 
-102 SKQDDSNQGQQ
+102 
-113 KHSKQNDSDQDQQQ
+113 
-127 HSKQDDSNQGQQKH
+127 
-141 SKQNDSDQDQQQHS
+141 
-155 KQDDSNQGQQKHSK
+155 
-169 QNDSDQDQQQ
+169 
-179 HSKQDDS
+179 
-186 NQGQQKHSKQ
+186 
-196 NDSDQDQQQHSK
+196 
-208 QDDSNQG
+208 
-215 QQKHSKQNDS
+215 
-225 DQDQQQHSKQDDS
+225 
-238 NQGQQKHSKQNDSD
+238 
-252 QDQQQHSKQD
+252 
-262 DSNQGQQKH
+262 
-271 SKQNDSDQDQ
+271 
-281 QQHSKQDDSNQGQQK
+281 
-296 HSKQNDSDQD
+296 
-306 QQQHSKQDDSN
+306 
-317 QGQQKHSK
+317 
-325 QNDSDQDQQQ
+325 
-335 HSKQDDSN
+335 
-343 QGQQKHSKQN
+343 
-353 DSDQDQQQHSK
+353 
-364 QDDSNQ
+364 
-370 GQQKHSKQNDSDQDQ
+370 
-385 QQQSKQD
+385 QQSAKQGD
-392 GSNQDKQQN
+392 SFQDKQQN
-401 SKGNSIYDFSKPEK
+401 AKQDEPSQSKQQSSGGNSIYDFTKPEK
-415 DRIHSLQD
+415 DRIHSLQN

-500 MVLKGHAIV
+500 MVLKGHAII
-509 QVNQQDQKCML
+509 QLNQQDQKCML

-669 ISPEDYNVSWL
+669 ISPEDYNVSWM
-680 YATFSRVLRL
+680 YATFSRILRL

>member
-1 MIWNWLRKKKK
+1 MIWNWLRKKKN
-12 SNTTEKNETDNSEQK
+12 SNTKETADLKQQSDDQKEHNKDKNDEPKS
-27 PTNQEDD
+27 
-34 NKEQTRSTKH
+34 KEQTDA
-44 NKGNNSEQ
+44 
-52 KKEEHKESSQDNQ
+52 SSQDKHQNSKQ
-65 QNQSNQD
+65 QDSSQNK
-72 QQQSAKQ
+72 QQS
-79 DESSQEQQ
+79 
-87 KHSKQDDSN
+87 SKQDDNSQDKQRN
-96 QGQQKH
+96 SKQENSSQNKQQNSRQDDNSQNKQQD
-102 SKQDDSNQGQQ
+102 SKQDDNS
-113 KHSKQNDSDQDQQQ
+113 QN
-127 HSKQDDSNQGQQKH
+127 
-141 SKQNDSDQDQQQHS
+141 
-155 KQDDSNQGQQKHSK
+155 
-169 QNDSDQDQQQ
+169 
-179 HSKQDDS
+179 
-186 NQGQQKHSKQ
+186 
-196 NDSDQDQQQHSK
+196 
-208 QDDSNQG
+208 
-215 QQKHSKQNDS
+215 
-225 DQDQQQHSKQDDS
+225 
-238 NQGQQKHSKQNDSD
+238 
-252 QDQQQHSKQD
+252 
-262 DSNQGQQKH
+262 
-271 SKQNDSDQDQ
+271 
-281 QQHSKQDDSNQGQQK
+281 
-296 HSKQNDSDQD
+296 
-306 QQQHSKQDDSN
+306 
-317 QGQQKHSK
+317 
-325 QNDSDQDQQQ
+325 
-335 HSKQDDSN
+335 
-343 QGQQKHSKQN
+343 
-353 DSDQDQQQHSK
+353 
-364 QDDSNQ
+364 
-370 GQQKHSKQNDSDQDQ
+370 
-385 QQQSKQD
+385 
-392 GSNQDKQQN
+392 KQQN
-401 SKGNSIYDFSKPEK
+401 SKQDDNSQNKQQNSKQDDNSQNKQQNSKQDDNSQNKQQNSKQDDNSQKKQQNSKQEDNSQNKQQSSKQEDSSQNKQQNSKQDDNSQNKQQNSKQEDNSQNKQQSSKQEDSSQNKQQSSESNSIYDFSKPEN
-415 DRIHSLQD
+415 DHIHSLQD
-423 LIEKLKKSSDFVNYH
+423 LIEKLKQSSDFVNYH

-464 LMPTLLERPNAS
+464 LMPTLMERPCAP

-500 MVLKGHAIV
+500 MVLKGHAII
-509 QVNQQDQKCML
+509 QLNQQDQKCML

-526 NYRAPTPPLNE
+526 TYRAPSPPLNE
-537 STVIGPQEGFVEDI
+537 STVIGPQEGFVEAI

-564 LDLQT
+564 LELQT

-593 DNVDFLE
+593 DNVEFLE

-614 AYLQELMGEKS
+614 AYIQELMGEKS

-680 YATFSRVLRL
+680 YATFSRILRL
-690 IAVLF
+690 LAVLF

-705 VLNYHYELIPS
+705 VLNYHYELVPS

-814 LIFAEI
+814 LAFAEI

-846 YALFYPTRQQSVKD
+846 YALFYPTRQQSFKD

-885 AKGISTKHRSDFDD
+885 TNGISTKHTSDFDD

>member
-12 SNTTEKNETDNSEQK
+12 SNKPEANETDNQEQHS
-27 PTNQEDD
+27 NNEEDD
-34 NKEQTRSTKH
+34 NKEQTRSMKH
-44 NKGNNSEQ
+44 NKGKNHEQ
-52 KKEEHKESSQDNQ
+52 KDSSQDKQ
-65 QNQSNQD
+65 QSTKQKDSSQDKQQSTKQKDSSQD
-72 QQQSAKQ
+72 KQQSTKQEDSSQDKQQSTKQEDSSQDKQQSTKQKDSSQDKQQSTKQEDSSQDKQQSAKQ
-79 DESSQEQQ
+79 DEPSQDKQQ
-87 KHSKQDDSN
+87 NSKQDDSS
-96 QGQQKH
+96 QDKQQN
-102 SKQDDSNQGQQ
+102 SKQDDSSQDKQQ
-113 KHSKQNDSDQDQQQ
+113 NSKQEDSSQDKQQSTKQ
-127 HSKQDDSNQGQQKH
+127 EDSSQDKQQGAKQGDSSQDKQQNAKQDEPS
-141 SKQNDSDQDQQQHS
+141 
-155 KQDDSNQGQQKHSK
+155 
-169 QNDSDQDQQQ
+169 
-179 HSKQDDS
+179 
-186 NQGQQKHSKQ
+186 
-196 NDSDQDQQQHSK
+196 
-208 QDDSNQG
+208 
-215 QQKHSKQNDS
+215 
-225 DQDQQQHSKQDDS
+225 
-238 NQGQQKHSKQNDSD
+238 
-252 QDQQQHSKQD
+252 
-262 DSNQGQQKH
+262 
-271 SKQNDSDQDQ
+271 
-281 QQHSKQDDSNQGQQK
+281 
-296 HSKQNDSDQD
+296 
-306 QQQHSKQDDSN
+306 
-317 QGQQKHSK
+317 
-325 QNDSDQDQQQ
+325 
-335 HSKQDDSN
+335 
-343 QGQQKHSKQN
+343 
-353 DSDQDQQQHSK
+353 
-364 QDDSNQ
+364 
-370 GQQKHSKQNDSDQDQ
+370 
-385 QQQSKQD
+385 QS
-392 GSNQDKQQN
+392 KQQN
-401 SKGNSIYDFSKPEK
+401 SKGNSIYDFTKPEK
-415 DRIHSLQD
+415 DRIHSLQN

-500 MVLKGHAIV
+500 MVLKGHAII
-509 QVNQQDQKCML
+509 QLNQQDQKCML

-669 ISPEDYNVSWL
+669 ISPEDYNVSWM
-680 YATFSRVLRL
+680 YATFSRILRL

-814 LIFAEI
+814 LMFAEI

>member
-12 SNTTEKNETDNSEQK
+12 SNKLEANETDNQEQHS
-27 PTNQEDD
+27 NNAEDD
-34 NKEQTRSTKH
+34 NKEQTRSMKH
-44 NKGNNSEQ
+44 NKGKNNEQ
-52 KKEEHKESSQDNQ
+52 KDSSQDKQ
-65 QNQSNQD
+65 QSAKQEDSSQDKQQSAKQEDSSQD
-72 QQQSAKQ
+72 KQQSAKQEDSSQDKQQSAKQ
-79 DESSQEQQ
+79 DDSSQDKQQ
-87 KHSKQDDSN
+87 SSKQEDS
-96 QGQQKH
+96 
-102 SKQDDSNQGQQ
+102 SQD
-113 KHSKQNDSDQDQQQ
+113 K
-127 HSKQDDSNQGQQKH
+127 
-141 SKQNDSDQDQQQHS
+141 
-155 KQDDSNQGQQKHSK
+155 
-169 QNDSDQDQQQ
+169 
-179 HSKQDDS
+179 
-186 NQGQQKHSKQ
+186 
-196 NDSDQDQQQHSK
+196 
-208 QDDSNQG
+208 
-215 QQKHSKQNDS
+215 
-225 DQDQQQHSKQDDS
+225 
-238 NQGQQKHSKQNDSD
+238 
-252 QDQQQHSKQD
+252 
-262 DSNQGQQKH
+262 
-271 SKQNDSDQDQ
+271 
-281 QQHSKQDDSNQGQQK
+281 
-296 HSKQNDSDQD
+296 
-306 QQQHSKQDDSN
+306 
-317 QGQQKHSK
+317 
-325 QNDSDQDQQQ
+325 
-335 HSKQDDSN
+335 
-343 QGQQKHSKQN
+343 
-353 DSDQDQQQHSK
+353 
-364 QDDSNQ
+364 
-370 GQQKHSKQNDSDQDQ
+370 
-385 QQQSKQD
+385 QQSAKQED
-392 GSNQDKQQN
+392 SSQDKQQN
-401 SKGNSIYDFSKPEK
+401 SKQEDSSQDKQQGAKQEDSSQDKQQSAKQEDSSQDKQQNSKQEDSSQDKQQSAKQEDSSQDKQQNSKQEDSSQDKQQSTKQEDSSQDKQQSAKQGDSSQDKQQNAKQSEPSQSKQQSSGGNSIYDFTKPEK
-415 DRIHSLQD
+415 DRIHSLQN

-500 MVLKGHAIV
+500 MVLKGHAII
-509 QVNQQDQKCML
+509 QLNQQDQKCML

-593 DNVDFLE
+593 ENIDFLD

-669 ISPEDYNVSWL
+669 ISPEDYNVSWM
-680 YATFSRVLRL
+680 YATFSRILRL

-814 LIFAEI
+814 LAFAEI

>member
-1 MIWNWLRKKKK
+1 
-12 SNTTEKNETDNSEQK
+12 Q
-27 PTNQEDD
+27 
-34 NKEQTRSTKH
+34 
-44 NKGNNSEQ
+44 
-52 KKEEHKESSQDNQ
+52 NQ
-65 QNQSNQD
+65 QQN
-72 QQQSAKQ
+72 
-79 DESSQEQQ
+79 
-87 KHSKQDDSN
+87 
-96 QGQQKH
+96 
-102 SKQDDSNQGQQ
+102 
-113 KHSKQNDSDQDQQQ
+113 SKQNDSNQNQQHSNQDNSNQNQQQNSKQNDSNQNQQHSNQDNSNQNQQQHSNQDDSDQNQQQNSKQNDSNQNQQQHSKQGNSDQDQQQ
-127 HSKQDDSNQGQQKH
+127 HSGN
-141 SKQNDSDQDQQQHS
+141 
-155 KQDDSNQGQQKHSK
+155 
-169 QNDSDQDQQQ
+169 
-179 HSKQDDS
+179 
-186 NQGQQKHSKQ
+186 
-196 NDSDQDQQQHSK
+196 
-208 QDDSNQG
+208 
-215 QQKHSKQNDS
+215 
-225 DQDQQQHSKQDDS
+225 
-238 NQGQQKHSKQNDSD
+238 
-252 QDQQQHSKQD
+252 
-262 DSNQGQQKH
+262 
-271 SKQNDSDQDQ
+271 
-281 QQHSKQDDSNQGQQK
+281 
-296 HSKQNDSDQD
+296 
-306 QQQHSKQDDSN
+306 
-317 QGQQKHSK
+317 
-325 QNDSDQDQQQ
+325 
-335 HSKQDDSN
+335 
-343 QGQQKHSKQN
+343 
-353 DSDQDQQQHSK
+353 
-364 QDDSNQ
+364 
-370 GQQKHSKQNDSDQDQ
+370 
-385 QQQSKQD
+385 
-392 GSNQDKQQN
+392 
-401 SKGNSIYDFSKPEK
+401 NSIYDFTKPEK

-476 LEELKEHIPM
+476 LEDLKEHIPM

-500 MVLKGHAIV
+500 MVLKGHAII
-509 QVNQQDQKCML
+509 QLNQQDQKCML

-526 NYRAPTPPLNE
+526 TYRAPSPPLNE

-569 KEMIIGEF
+569 KEMIVGEF

-593 DNVDFLE
+593 ENVDFLE
-600 ESLRA
+600 ESLRT

-614 AYLQELMGEKS
+614 AYIQELMGEKS

-680 YATFSRVLRL
+680 YATFSRILRL

-814 LIFAEI
+814 LMFAEI

-870 DTRDVQARPQHVKKA
+870 DTRDVQARPQHVKKS

>member
-12 SNTTEKNETDNSEQK
+12 STTTKTNETDNQEQQPNK
-27 PTNQEDD
+27 QEDT
-34 NKEQTRSTKH
+34 NKEQTRSMKH
-44 NKGNNSEQ
+44 NKNNNEEQ
-52 KKEEHKESSQDNQ
+52 KQEEQKDSSQNKQ
-65 QNQSNQD
+65 QNS
-72 QQQSAKQ
+72 KQ
-79 DESSQEQQ
+79 DNSSQNKQQ
-87 KHSKQDDSN
+87 NSKQDDSSQN
-96 QGQQKH
+96 KQQNSEQDDSSQNKQQSSEQDDSSQNKQQN
-102 SKQDDSNQGQQ
+102 SKQDDSSQNKQQ
-113 KHSKQNDSDQDQQQ
+113 N
-127 HSKQDDSNQGQQKH
+127 SKQDDSPQNKQQN
-141 SKQNDSDQDQQQHS
+141 SEQDDSSQNKQQNS
-155 KQDDSNQGQQKHSK
+155 KQDDSSQNKQQSSEQDDSSQNK
-169 QNDSDQDQQQ
+169 QQN
-179 HSKQDDS
+179 SKQDDS
-186 NQGQQKHSKQ
+186 SQNKQQSSEQDDSSQNKQ
-196 NDSDQDQQQHSK
+196 QNSK
-208 QDDSNQG
+208 QDDSSQNK
-215 QQKHSKQNDS
+215 QQSSEQDDSSQNKQQN
-225 DQDQQQHSKQDDS
+225 SKQDDS
-238 NQGQQKHSKQNDSD
+238 SQN
-252 QDQQQHSKQD
+252 K
-262 DSNQGQQKH
+262 
-271 SKQNDSDQDQ
+271 
-281 QQHSKQDDSNQGQQK
+281 
-296 HSKQNDSDQD
+296 
-306 QQQHSKQDDSN
+306 
-317 QGQQKHSK
+317 
-325 QNDSDQDQQQ
+325 
-335 HSKQDDSN
+335 
-343 QGQQKHSKQN
+343 
-353 DSDQDQQQHSK
+353 
-364 QDDSNQ
+364 
-370 GQQKHSKQNDSDQDQ
+370 
-385 QQQSKQD
+385 QQS
-392 GSNQDKQQN
+392 SE
-401 SKGNSIYDFSKPEK
+401 SNSIYDFTKPET
-415 DRIHSLQD
+415 DHIHSLQD
-423 LIEKLKKSSDFVNYH
+423 LIEKLKRSSDFVNYH

-464 LMPTLLERPNAS
+464 LMPILLERPNAS

-500 MVLKGHAIV
+500 MVLKGHAII
-509 QVNQQDQKCML
+509 QLNQQDQKCML

-537 STVIGPQEGFVEDI
+537 STVIGPQEGFVEDV

-593 DNVDFLE
+593 ENVDFLE

-614 AYLQELMGEKS
+614 AYIQELMGEKS

-680 YATFSRVLRL
+680 YATFSRILRL

-705 VLNYHYELIPS
+705 TLNYHYELIPS

-820 GGLFGISLGFIF
+820 GGLLGISLGFIF

-870 DTRDVQARPQHVKKA
+870 DTRDIQARPQHVKKS

>member
-12 SNTTEKNETDNSEQK
+12 SNTTEKNETDNSEQHANK
-27 PTNQEDD
+27 QEDD
-34 NKEQTRSTKH
+34 NKKLTRSMKH
-44 NKGNNSEQ
+44 NKDNNGEQ
-52 KKEEHKESSQDNQ
+52 KKEGHKESSQGQ
-65 QNQSNQD
+65 QQHTKQNESNQD
-72 QQQSAKQ
+72 QQQRSKQYHSDQEKQQHSEQDDRDQNKQQHAKQ
-79 DESSQEQQ
+79 NDSNQQ
-87 KHSKQDDSN
+87 DKQQNSKQNDPAQDKQQSSKQDDSN
-96 QGQQKH
+96 QGKQQD
-102 SKQDDSNQGQQ
+102 SKQG
-113 KHSKQNDSDQDQQQ
+113 DSDQDKQQN
-127 HSKQDDSNQGQQKH
+127 SKQDYSDQGKQQN
-141 SKQNDSDQDQQQHS
+141 SKQHNSDQGKQQNSKQHNSDQDKQQNSKQHNSDQSKQQNS
-155 KQDDSNQGQQKHSK
+155 KQDN
-169 QNDSDQDQQQ
+169 SDQGKQQN
-179 HSKQDDS
+179 SKQDY
-186 NQGQQKHSKQ
+186 
-196 NDSDQDQQQHSK
+196 SDQ
-208 QDDSNQG
+208 G
-215 QQKHSKQNDS
+215 
-225 DQDQQQHSKQDDS
+225 
-238 NQGQQKHSKQNDSD
+238 
-252 QDQQQHSKQD
+252 
-262 DSNQGQQKH
+262 
-271 SKQNDSDQDQ
+271 
-281 QQHSKQDDSNQGQQK
+281 
-296 HSKQNDSDQD
+296 
-306 QQQHSKQDDSN
+306 
-317 QGQQKHSK
+317 
-325 QNDSDQDQQQ
+325 
-335 HSKQDDSN
+335 
-343 QGQQKHSKQN
+343 
-353 DSDQDQQQHSK
+353 
-364 QDDSNQ
+364 
-370 GQQKHSKQNDSDQDQ
+370 
-385 QQQSKQD
+385 
-392 GSNQDKQQN
+392 KQQN
-401 SKGNSIYDFSKPEK
+401 SKGNSIYDFTKPEK

-569 KEMIIGEF
+569 KEMIVGEF

-680 YATFSRVLRL
+680 YATFSRILRL

-705 VLNYHYELIPS
+705 ILNYHYELIPS

>member
-1 MIWNWLRKKKK
+1 MIWNWLRKKKNSSTKETNDSKQQSDDQKEHNKDKNDEPK
-12 SNTTEKNETDNSEQK
+12 ST
-27 PTNQEDD
+27 
-34 NKEQTRSTKH
+34 EQT
-44 NKGNNSEQ
+44 
-52 KKEEHKESSQDNQ
+52 
-65 QNQSNQD
+65 
-72 QQQSAKQ
+72 
-79 DESSQEQQ
+79 
-87 KHSKQDDSN
+87 DDS
-96 QGQQKH
+96 
-102 SKQDDSNQGQQ
+102 S
-113 KHSKQNDSDQDQQQ
+113 
-127 HSKQDDSNQGQQKH
+127 
-141 SKQNDSDQDQQQHS
+141 
-155 KQDDSNQGQQKHSK
+155 
-169 QNDSDQDQQQ
+169 
-179 HSKQDDS
+179 
-186 NQGQQKHSKQ
+186 
-196 NDSDQDQQQHSK
+196 
-208 QDDSNQG
+208 
-215 QQKHSKQNDS
+215 
-225 DQDQQQHSKQDDS
+225 
-238 NQGQQKHSKQNDSD
+238 
-252 QDQQQHSKQD
+252 
-262 DSNQGQQKH
+262 
-271 SKQNDSDQDQ
+271 
-281 QQHSKQDDSNQGQQK
+281 
-296 HSKQNDSDQD
+296 
-306 QQQHSKQDDSN
+306 
-317 QGQQKHSK
+317 
-325 QNDSDQDQQQ
+325 
-335 HSKQDDSN
+335 
-343 QGQQKHSKQN
+343 
-353 DSDQDQQQHSK
+353 
-364 QDDSNQ
+364 
-370 GQQKHSKQNDSDQDQ
+370 
-385 QQQSKQD
+385 
-392 GSNQDKQQN
+392 QDKQQN
-401 SKGNSIYDFSKPEK
+401 SKQEDNSQNKQQSSKQDDNSQNKQQSSKQEDNSQNKQQNSKQDDNSQNKQQNSKQDDNSQNKQQGSKQEDSSQNKQQNSKQEDNSQNKQQNSKQEDNSQNKQQNSKQEDNSQNKQQNSKQDDSSQDKQQNSKQDDSSQDKQQNSKQDDNSQNKQQNSKQEDNSQNKQQTSGSNSIYDFSKPEN
-415 DRIHSLQD
+415 DHIHSLQD

-438 TSDDE
+438 TSDNE

-464 LMPTLLERPNAS
+464 LMPTLMERPCTP

-500 MVLKGHAIV
+500 MVLKGHAII
-509 QVNQQDQKCML
+509 QLNQQDQKCML

-526 NYRAPTPPLNE
+526 NYRAPSPPLNE
-537 STVIGPQEGFVEDI
+537 STVIGPQEGFVEAI

-564 LDLQT
+564 LELQT

-593 DNVDFLE
+593 DNVEFLE

-614 AYLQELMGEKS
+614 AYIQELMGEKS

-680 YATFSRVLRL
+680 YATFSRFLRL

-814 LIFAEI
+814 LAFAEI

-846 YALFYPTRQQSVKD
+846 YALFYPTRQQSFKD

-885 AKGISTKHRSDFDD
+885 TNGISTKHTSDFDD

>member
-12 SNTTEKNETDNSEQK
+12 SNKLEANETDNQEQHS
-27 PTNQEDD
+27 NNAEDD
-34 NKEQTRSTKH
+34 NKEQTRSMKH
-44 NKGNNSEQ
+44 NKGKNNEQ
-52 KKEEHKESSQDNQ
+52 KDSSQNK
-65 QNQSNQD
+65 
-72 QQQSAKQ
+72 QQSAKQ
-79 DESSQEQQ
+79 EDSSQDKQQ
-87 KHSKQDDSN
+87 SAKQEDSSQDKQQSAKQEDSSQDKQQSSKQEDSS
-96 QGQQKH
+96 QDKQQS
-102 SKQDDSNQGQQ
+102 SKQEDSSQDKQQ
-113 KHSKQNDSDQDQQQ
+113 SAKQEDSSQDKQQNSKQEDSSQDKQQSTKQ
-127 HSKQDDSNQGQQKH
+127 EDSSQDKQQGAKQGDSSQDKQQNAKQDEPS
-141 SKQNDSDQDQQQHS
+141 
-155 KQDDSNQGQQKHSK
+155 
-169 QNDSDQDQQQ
+169 
-179 HSKQDDS
+179 
-186 NQGQQKHSKQ
+186 
-196 NDSDQDQQQHSK
+196 
-208 QDDSNQG
+208 
-215 QQKHSKQNDS
+215 
-225 DQDQQQHSKQDDS
+225 
-238 NQGQQKHSKQNDSD
+238 
-252 QDQQQHSKQD
+252 
-262 DSNQGQQKH
+262 
-271 SKQNDSDQDQ
+271 
-281 QQHSKQDDSNQGQQK
+281 
-296 HSKQNDSDQD
+296 
-306 QQQHSKQDDSN
+306 
-317 QGQQKHSK
+317 
-325 QNDSDQDQQQ
+325 
-335 HSKQDDSN
+335 
-343 QGQQKHSKQN
+343 
-353 DSDQDQQQHSK
+353 
-364 QDDSNQ
+364 
-370 GQQKHSKQNDSDQDQ
+370 
-385 QQQSKQD
+385 QS
-392 GSNQDKQQN
+392 KQQN
-401 SKGNSIYDFSKPEK
+401 SKGNSIYDFTKPEK
-415 DRIHSLQD
+415 DRIHSLQN

-500 MVLKGHAIV
+500 MVLKGHAII
-509 QVNQQDQKCML
+509 QLNQQDQKCML

-669 ISPEDYNVSWL
+669 ISPEDYNVSWM
-680 YATFSRVLRL
+680 YATFSRILRL

>member
-1 MIWNWLRKKKK
+1 MIWNWFRKKKK
-12 SNTTEKNETDNSEQK
+12 SNTTEAKEADNWEQQSNN
-27 PTNQEDD
+27 PDDD
-34 NKEQTRSTKH
+34 NKEQTRSMKHTKG
-44 NKGNNSEQ
+44 KNNEQ
-52 KKEEHKESSQDNQ
+52 DDASQEKQQNSKQDDSSQEKQ
-65 QNQSNQD
+65 QNSKQD
-72 QQQSAKQ
+72 DSSQEKQQNSKQDDSSQEKQQNSKQDDSSQEKQLNSKQDDSSQEKQQNSKQDDSSQEKQQNSKQDDSSQEKQQNSKQDDSSQEKQQNSKQDDSSQEKQQNSKQDDSSRDKQQSAKQ
-79 DESSQEQQ
+79 GDSS
-87 KHSKQDDSN
+87 
-96 QGQQKH
+96 
-102 SKQDDSNQGQQ
+102 
-113 KHSKQNDSDQDQQQ
+113 
-127 HSKQDDSNQGQQKH
+127 
-141 SKQNDSDQDQQQHS
+141 
-155 KQDDSNQGQQKHSK
+155 
-169 QNDSDQDQQQ
+169 
-179 HSKQDDS
+179 
-186 NQGQQKHSKQ
+186 
-196 NDSDQDQQQHSK
+196 
-208 QDDSNQG
+208 
-215 QQKHSKQNDS
+215 
-225 DQDQQQHSKQDDS
+225 
-238 NQGQQKHSKQNDSD
+238 
-252 QDQQQHSKQD
+252 
-262 DSNQGQQKH
+262 
-271 SKQNDSDQDQ
+271 
-281 QQHSKQDDSNQGQQK
+281 
-296 HSKQNDSDQD
+296 
-306 QQQHSKQDDSN
+306 
-317 QGQQKHSK
+317 
-325 QNDSDQDQQQ
+325 
-335 HSKQDDSN
+335 
-343 QGQQKHSKQN
+343 
-353 DSDQDQQQHSK
+353 
-364 QDDSNQ
+364 
-370 GQQKHSKQNDSDQDQ
+370 
-385 QQQSKQD
+385 QSKQQSS
-392 GSNQDKQQN
+392 G
-401 SKGNSIYDFSKPEK
+401 GNSIYDFTKPEK

-423 LIEKLKKSSDFVNYH
+423 LIEKLKKSSDFINYH

-464 LMPTLLERPNAS
+464 LMPTLLEKPCAS
-476 LEELKEHIPM
+476 LEQLKEHIPM

-500 MVLKGHAIV
+500 MVLKGHAII
-509 QVNQQDQKCML
+509 QLNQQDQKCML

-526 NYRAPTPPLNE
+526 TYRAPSPPLNE
-537 STVIGPQEGFVEDI
+537 STVIGPQEGFVEAI

-569 KEMIIGEF
+569 KEMIVGEF

-593 DNVDFLE
+593 DNIDFLE

-614 AYLQELMGEKS
+614 AYIQELMGEKS

-680 YATFSRVLRL
+680 YATFSRILRL

>member
-12 SNTTEKNETDNSEQK
+12 SNTPEANETDKWEQHSN
-27 PTNQEDD
+27 NQEGD
-34 NKEQTRSTKH
+34 NEEQTRSMKH
-44 NKGNNSEQ
+44 NKGKNNEQ
-52 KKEEHKESSQDNQ
+52 KDSSQDK
-65 QNQSNQD
+65 
-72 QQQSAKQ
+72 QQSAKQ
-79 DESSQEQQ
+79 EDSS
-87 KHSKQDDSN
+87 
-96 QGQQKH
+96 
-102 SKQDDSNQGQQ
+102 
-113 KHSKQNDSDQDQQQ
+113 
-127 HSKQDDSNQGQQKH
+127 
-141 SKQNDSDQDQQQHS
+141 
-155 KQDDSNQGQQKHSK
+155 
-169 QNDSDQDQQQ
+169 
-179 HSKQDDS
+179 
-186 NQGQQKHSKQ
+186 
-196 NDSDQDQQQHSK
+196 
-208 QDDSNQG
+208 
-215 QQKHSKQNDS
+215 
-225 DQDQQQHSKQDDS
+225 
-238 NQGQQKHSKQNDSD
+238 
-252 QDQQQHSKQD
+252 
-262 DSNQGQQKH
+262 
-271 SKQNDSDQDQ
+271 
-281 QQHSKQDDSNQGQQK
+281 
-296 HSKQNDSDQD
+296 
-306 QQQHSKQDDSN
+306 
-317 QGQQKHSK
+317 
-325 QNDSDQDQQQ
+325 
-335 HSKQDDSN
+335 
-343 QGQQKHSKQN
+343 
-353 DSDQDQQQHSK
+353 
-364 QDDSNQ
+364 
-370 GQQKHSKQNDSDQDQ
+370 
-385 QQQSKQD
+385 
-392 GSNQDKQQN
+392 QDKQQS
-401 SKGNSIYDFSKPEK
+401 SKQEDSSQDKQQSAKQGDSSQDKQQSAKQGDSSQDKQQKAKHDEPSQSKQQSSGGNSIYDFTKPEK

-423 LIEKLKKSSDFVNYH
+423 LIEKLKKSSDFINYH

-464 LMPTLLERPNAS
+464 LMPTLLEKPCAS
-476 LEELKEHIPM
+476 LEQLKEHIPM

-500 MVLKGHAIV
+500 MVLKGHAII
-509 QVNQQDQKCML
+509 QLNQQDQKCML

-614 AYLQELMGEKS
+614 AYIQELMGEKS

-680 YATFSRVLRL
+680 YATFSRILRL

>member
-12 SNTTEKNETDNSEQK
+12 SNTTEKNETNNSKQQLN
-27 PTNQEDD
+27 NQEDD
-34 NKEQTRSTKH
+34 NQKQTRSMKH
-44 NKGNNSEQ
+44 NKDNNGEQ
-52 KKEEHKESSQDNQ
+52 KKEENKDSSQDKQ
-65 QNQSNQD
+65 QHSKQGDSARNK
-72 QQQSAKQ
+72 QQS
-79 DESSQEQQ
+79 
-87 KHSKQDDSN
+87 SKQDDSN
-96 QGQQKH
+96 QDKQQSSKQGDSNQDKQQSSKQGDSNQDKQQS
-102 SKQDDSNQGQQ
+102 SKQDDSNQDKQQ
-113 KHSKQNDSDQDQQQ
+113 SSKQDDSNQDKQQSSKQDDSNQDKQQ
-127 HSKQDDSNQGQQKH
+127 HSKQDDSNQDKQQG
-141 SKQNDSDQDQQQHS
+141 SKQDDSNQDKQQHS
-155 KQDDSNQGQQKHSK
+155 KQDDSNQDKQQSSK
-169 QNDSDQDQQQ
+169 QGDSNQDKQQS
-179 HSKQDDS
+179 SKQDDS
-186 NQGQQKHSKQ
+186 NQDKQQSAKQ
-196 NDSDQDQQQHSK
+196 NDSSQDQQRHS
-208 QDDSNQG
+208 
-215 QQKHSKQNDS
+215 
-225 DQDQQQHSKQDDS
+225 
-238 NQGQQKHSKQNDSD
+238 
-252 QDQQQHSKQD
+252 
-262 DSNQGQQKH
+262 
-271 SKQNDSDQDQ
+271 
-281 QQHSKQDDSNQGQQK
+281 
-296 HSKQNDSDQD
+296 
-306 QQQHSKQDDSN
+306 
-317 QGQQKHSK
+317 
-325 QNDSDQDQQQ
+325 
-335 HSKQDDSN
+335 
-343 QGQQKHSKQN
+343 
-353 DSDQDQQQHSK
+353 
-364 QDDSNQ
+364 
-370 GQQKHSKQNDSDQDQ
+370 
-385 QQQSKQD
+385 
-392 GSNQDKQQN
+392 GS
-401 SKGNSIYDFSKPEK
+401 NSIYDFTKPEK
-415 DRIHSLQD
+415 EHIHSLQD
-423 LIEKLKKSSDFVNYH
+423 LIEKLKQSSDFVNYH

-464 LMPTLLERPNAS
+464 LMPTLLERPCAS

-500 MVLKGHAIV
+500 MVLKGHAII
-509 QVNQQDQKCML
+509 QLNQKDQKCML

-586 LDNLAEK
+586 LENLAEK
-593 DNVDFLE
+593 ENVDFLD

-669 ISPEDYNVSWL
+669 ISPEDYNVSWM

>member
-12 SNTTEKNETDNSEQK
+12 SNATEKRETDNSEQQ
-27 PTNQEDD
+27 PNNQED
-34 NKEQTRSTKH
+34 NNQKQTRSMKH
-44 NKGNNSEQ
+44 NKGSDSEQ
-52 KKEEHKESSQDNQ
+52 KKEEHKESSQD
-65 QNQSNQD
+65 
-72 QQQSAKQ
+72 KR
-79 DESSQEQQ
+79 
-87 KHSKQDDSN
+87 
-96 QGQQKH
+96 
-102 SKQDDSNQGQQ
+102 
-113 KHSKQNDSDQDQQQ
+113 Q
-127 HSKQDDSNQGQQKH
+127 HSKQDDSNQ
-141 SKQNDSDQDQQQHS
+141 DQQQNS
-155 KQDDSNQGQQKHSK
+155 KQDDSNQ
-169 QNDSDQDQQQ
+169 DQQQ
-179 HSKQDDS
+179 RSKQDDS
-186 NQGQQKHSKQ
+186 NQ
-196 NDSDQDQQQHSK
+196 DQQHSSK
-208 QDDSNQG
+208 QDDSNQD
-215 QQKHSKQNDS
+215 QQRSSKQDDAN
-225 DQDQQQHSKQDDS
+225 QDQQQSSKQDDS
-238 NQGQQKHSKQNDSD
+238 NQDQQHSSKQDDSA
-252 QDQQQHSKQD
+252 QDQQQSSKQD
-262 DSNQGQQKH
+262 DSNQ
-271 SKQNDSDQDQ
+271 DQ
-281 QQHSKQDDSNQGQQK
+281 QQSSKQDDSNQDQQQS
-296 HSKQNDSDQD
+296 SKQGDSNQD
-306 QQQHSKQDDSN
+306 QQQDSKQDNSAQDQQQSSKQDDSN
-317 QGQQKHSK
+317 QDQQQSSKQGDSNQDQQQDSKQDNSAQDQQQSSK
-325 QNDSDQDQQQ
+325 QNDSSQDQQQ
-335 HSKQDDSN
+335 HSGN
-343 QGQQKHSKQN
+343 
-353 DSDQDQQQHSK
+353 
-364 QDDSNQ
+364 
-370 GQQKHSKQNDSDQDQ
+370 
-385 QQQSKQD
+385 
-392 GSNQDKQQN
+392 
-401 SKGNSIYDFSKPEK
+401 NSIYDFTKPEK

-500 MVLKGHAIV
+500 MVLKGHAII
-509 QVNQQDQKCML
+509 QSNQQDQKCML

-569 KEMIIGEF
+569 KEIIVGEF

-593 DNVDFLE
+593 ENVEFLE

-614 AYLQELMGEKS
+614 AYLQELTGEKS

-635 TDRVTKALID
+635 NDRVTKALID
-645 GKIAIFVDGSPS
+645 GKIAIFVDGSPN

-695 SICATPLYVA
+695 SICAAPLYVA

-730 FPPLIEALFLELA
+730 FPPLIEALFLELV

-814 LIFAEI
+814 LAFAEI
-820 GGLFGISLGFIF
+820 GGLFGISLGFVF

>member
-1 MIWNWLRKKKK
+1 MIWKWLRKKKK
-12 SNTTEKNETDNSEQK
+12 SNTTEKNETDNAEQQ

-34 NKEQTRSTKH
+34 NKEQTRSMKH

-52 KKEEHKESSQDNQ
+52 KKEEYKESSQDKQ
-65 QNQSNQD
+65 QNQSNQNR
-72 QQQSAKQ
+72 QQSAKQ
-79 DESSQEQQ
+79 DESSKGQQ
-87 KHSKQDDSN
+87 QHSKQDNSE
-96 QGQQKH
+96 
-102 SKQDDSNQGQQ
+102 
-113 KHSKQNDSDQDQQQ
+113 QDQQQ
-127 HSKQDDSNQGQQKH
+127 HSKQDKSNQG
-141 SKQNDSDQDQQQHS
+141 QQQHS
-155 KQDDSNQGQQKHSK
+155 KQDNPE
-169 QNDSDQDQQQ
+169 QDQ
-179 HSKQDDS
+179 
-186 NQGQQKHSKQ
+186 
-196 NDSDQDQQQHSK
+196 
-208 QDDSNQG
+208 
-215 QQKHSKQNDS
+215 
-225 DQDQQQHSKQDDS
+225 
-238 NQGQQKHSKQNDSD
+238 
-252 QDQQQHSKQD
+252 
-262 DSNQGQQKH
+262 
-271 SKQNDSDQDQ
+271 
-281 QQHSKQDDSNQGQQK
+281 
-296 HSKQNDSDQD
+296 
-306 QQQHSKQDDSN
+306 
-317 QGQQKHSK
+317 
-325 QNDSDQDQQQ
+325 
-335 HSKQDDSN
+335 
-343 QGQQKHSKQN
+343 
-353 DSDQDQQQHSK
+353 
-364 QDDSNQ
+364 
-370 GQQKHSKQNDSDQDQ
+370 
-385 QQQSKQD
+385 
-392 GSNQDKQQN
+392 QQN

-509 QVNQQDQKCML
+509 QTNQQDQKCML

-526 NYRAPTPPLNE
+526 TYRAPSPPLNE
-537 STVIGPQEGFVEDI
+537 STVIGPQEGFVEAI

-569 KEMIIGEF
+569 KEMIVGEF

-645 GKIAIFVDGSPS
+645 GKIAIFVDGSPN
-657 VLLTPVSYFDFF
+657 VLLTPVSYLDFF

-695 SICATPLYVA
+695 SICAAPLYVA

-730 FPPLIEALFLELA
+730 FPPLIEALFLELV

-814 LIFAEI
+814 LAFAEI

-846 YALFYPTRQQSVKD
+846 YSLFYPTRQQSVKD

-870 DTRDVQARPQHVKKA
+870 DTRNVQARPQHVKKA
-885 AKGISTKHRSDFDD
+885 AKGISTKHKSDFDD

>member
-12 SNTTEKNETDNSEQK
+12 SNTSKLNETDNQEQHSN
-27 PTNQEDD
+27 NQEDD
-34 NKEQTRSTKH
+34 NKEQTRSMKH
-44 NKGNNSEQ
+44 NKGKNNEQ
-52 KKEEHKESSQDNQ
+52 KDSSQDK
-65 QNQSNQD
+65 
-72 QQQSAKQ
+72 QQSAKQ
-79 DESSQEQQ
+79 GDSS
-87 KHSKQDDSN
+87 
-96 QGQQKH
+96 
-102 SKQDDSNQGQQ
+102 
-113 KHSKQNDSDQDQQQ
+113 
-127 HSKQDDSNQGQQKH
+127 
-141 SKQNDSDQDQQQHS
+141 
-155 KQDDSNQGQQKHSK
+155 
-169 QNDSDQDQQQ
+169 
-179 HSKQDDS
+179 
-186 NQGQQKHSKQ
+186 
-196 NDSDQDQQQHSK
+196 
-208 QDDSNQG
+208 
-215 QQKHSKQNDS
+215 
-225 DQDQQQHSKQDDS
+225 
-238 NQGQQKHSKQNDSD
+238 
-252 QDQQQHSKQD
+252 
-262 DSNQGQQKH
+262 
-271 SKQNDSDQDQ
+271 
-281 QQHSKQDDSNQGQQK
+281 
-296 HSKQNDSDQD
+296 
-306 QQQHSKQDDSN
+306 
-317 QGQQKHSK
+317 
-325 QNDSDQDQQQ
+325 
-335 HSKQDDSN
+335 
-343 QGQQKHSKQN
+343 
-353 DSDQDQQQHSK
+353 
-364 QDDSNQ
+364 
-370 GQQKHSKQNDSDQDQ
+370 
-385 QQQSKQD
+385 
-392 GSNQDKQQN
+392 QDKQQN
-401 SKGNSIYDFSKPEK
+401 PKQEDSSQDKQQNPKQGDSSQDKQQSAKQEDPSQDKQQNPKQEDSSQDKQQSAKQGDSSQDKQQSAKQGDSSQDKQQNAKQGDSSQDKQQNAKQDEPSQSKQQSSGGNSIYDFTKPEK

-500 MVLKGHAIV
+500 MVLKGHAII
-509 QVNQQDQKCML
+509 QLNQQDQKCML

-669 ISPEDYNVSWL
+669 ISPEDYNVSWM
-680 YATFSRVLRL
+680 YATFSRILRL

-814 LIFAEI
+814 LAFAEI

>member
-12 SNTTEKNETDNSEQK
+12 SNTTEKNETDNSEQQ
-27 PTNQEDD
+27 PNNQEND
-34 NKEQTRSTKH
+34 NKEQTRSMKH
-44 NKGNNSEQ
+44 NKDSNSEQ
-52 KKEEHKESSQDNQ
+52 KKEEHKEPS
-65 QNQSNQD
+65 QD
-72 QQQSAKQ
+72 QQQQHAKQ
-79 DESSQEQQ
+79 DNSNQNQQ
-87 KHSKQDDSN
+87 RNSKQNGSN
-96 QGQQKH
+96 QNQQ
-102 SKQDDSNQGQQ
+102 QN
-113 KHSKQNDSDQDQQQ
+113 SKQNDSNENQQQNSKQNDSNQNQQRNSKQNDSNQNQQQ
-127 HSKQDDSNQGQQKH
+127 HSKQGNSG
-141 SKQNDSDQDQQQHS
+141 QDQQQ
-155 KQDDSNQGQQKHSK
+155 
-169 QNDSDQDQQQ
+169 
-179 HSKQDDS
+179 
-186 NQGQQKHSKQ
+186 
-196 NDSDQDQQQHSK
+196 
-208 QDDSNQG
+208 
-215 QQKHSKQNDS
+215 
-225 DQDQQQHSKQDDS
+225 
-238 NQGQQKHSKQNDSD
+238 
-252 QDQQQHSKQD
+252 
-262 DSNQGQQKH
+262 
-271 SKQNDSDQDQ
+271 
-281 QQHSKQDDSNQGQQK
+281 
-296 HSKQNDSDQD
+296 
-306 QQQHSKQDDSN
+306 
-317 QGQQKHSK
+317 
-325 QNDSDQDQQQ
+325 
-335 HSKQDDSN
+335 
-343 QGQQKHSKQN
+343 
-353 DSDQDQQQHSK
+353 
-364 QDDSNQ
+364 
-370 GQQKHSKQNDSDQDQ
+370 
-385 QQQSKQD
+385 
-392 GSNQDKQQN
+392 N
-401 SKGNSIYDFSKPEK
+401 SGNNSIYDFTKPEK

-464 LMPTLLERPNAS
+464 LMPILLERPCTS

-500 MVLKGHAIV
+500 MVLKGHAII
-509 QVNQQDQKCML
+509 QLNQQDQKCML

-526 NYRAPTPPLNE
+526 TYRAPSPPLNE
-537 STVIGPQEGFVEDI
+537 STVIGPQEGFVEAI

-569 KEMIIGEF
+569 KEMIVGEF

-593 DNVDFLE
+593 ENVDFLE

-614 AYLQELMGEKS
+614 AYIQELMGEKS

-680 YATFSRVLRL
+680 YATFSRILRL

-814 LIFAEI
+814 LMFAEI

>member
-1 MIWNWLRKKKK
+1 MIWNWLRKKKN
-12 SNTTEKNETDNSEQK
+12 SNTKETDDSKQQPDDQKEHNKDKNGEPKSTEQTEDNSQNK
-27 PTNQEDD
+27 QQNSKQEDNSQNKQQSSKQED
-34 NKEQTRSTKH
+34 N
-44 NKGNNSEQ
+44 
-52 KKEEHKESSQDNQ
+52 SQGKQ
-65 QNQSNQD
+65 QN
-72 QQQSAKQ
+72 
-79 DESSQEQQ
+79 
-87 KHSKQDDSN
+87 SKQDDTS
-96 QGQQKH
+96 
-102 SKQDDSNQGQQ
+102 
-113 KHSKQNDSDQDQQQ
+113 
-127 HSKQDDSNQGQQKH
+127 
-141 SKQNDSDQDQQQHS
+141 
-155 KQDDSNQGQQKHSK
+155 
-169 QNDSDQDQQQ
+169 
-179 HSKQDDS
+179 
-186 NQGQQKHSKQ
+186 
-196 NDSDQDQQQHSK
+196 
-208 QDDSNQG
+208 
-215 QQKHSKQNDS
+215 
-225 DQDQQQHSKQDDS
+225 
-238 NQGQQKHSKQNDSD
+238 
-252 QDQQQHSKQD
+252 
-262 DSNQGQQKH
+262 
-271 SKQNDSDQDQ
+271 
-281 QQHSKQDDSNQGQQK
+281 
-296 HSKQNDSDQD
+296 
-306 QQQHSKQDDSN
+306 
-317 QGQQKHSK
+317 
-325 QNDSDQDQQQ
+325 
-335 HSKQDDSN
+335 
-343 QGQQKHSKQN
+343 
-353 DSDQDQQQHSK
+353 
-364 QDDSNQ
+364 
-370 GQQKHSKQNDSDQDQ
+370 
-385 QQQSKQD
+385 
-392 GSNQDKQQN
+392 QDKQQN
-401 SKGNSIYDFSKPEK
+401 SKQEHSSQNKQQSSKQEDSSQNKQQGSKQEDSSQDKQQSSKQEDSSQDKQQSSKQGDSSQNKQQNSKQDDTSQNKQQNSKQDDNSQNKQQSSGSNSIYDFSKPES
-415 DRIHSLQD
+415 DHIHSLQD
-423 LIEKLKKSSDFVNYH
+423 LIEKMKQSSDFVNYH
-438 TSDDE
+438 TSDDD

-464 LMPTLLERPNAS
+464 LMPTLLERPCAP

-500 MVLKGHAIV
+500 MVLKGHAII
-509 QVNQQDQKCML
+509 QLNQQDQKCML

-564 LDLQT
+564 LDLHT

-614 AYLQELMGEKS
+614 AYIQELMGEKS

-680 YATFSRVLRL
+680 YATFSRILRL

-705 VLNYHYELIPS
+705 ILNYHYELIPS

-814 LIFAEI
+814 LAFAEI

-846 YALFYPTRQQSVKD
+846 YALFYPTRQQSFKD

-885 AKGISTKHRSDFDD
+885 TNGISTKHTSDFDD

>member
-12 SNTTEKNETDNSEQK
+12 SNTTEKNETDNSEQH
-27 PTNQEDD
+27 PNNQEND
-34 NKEQTRSTKH
+34 NKEQTRSMKH
-44 NKGNNSEQ
+44 NKDSNSEQ
-52 KKEEHKESSQDNQ
+52 KKEEHKEPSQDQ
-65 QNQSNQD
+65 
-72 QQQSAKQ
+72 
-79 DESSQEQQ
+79 
-87 KHSKQDDSN
+87 
-96 QGQQKH
+96 
-102 SKQDDSNQGQQ
+102 
-113 KHSKQNDSDQDQQQ
+113 QQQ
-127 HSKQDDSNQGQQKH
+127 HSKQDNSNQNQQQNSKQNESNQNQQQH
-141 SKQNDSDQDQQQHS
+141 SKQNESNQNQQQNSKQNESNQNQQQNSKQNESNQNQQQNSKQDNSNQNQQQHSKQGNSDQDQQQ
-155 KQDDSNQGQQKHSK
+155 
-169 QNDSDQDQQQ
+169 
-179 HSKQDDS
+179 
-186 NQGQQKHSKQ
+186 
-196 NDSDQDQQQHSK
+196 
-208 QDDSNQG
+208 
-215 QQKHSKQNDS
+215 
-225 DQDQQQHSKQDDS
+225 
-238 NQGQQKHSKQNDSD
+238 
-252 QDQQQHSKQD
+252 
-262 DSNQGQQKH
+262 
-271 SKQNDSDQDQ
+271 
-281 QQHSKQDDSNQGQQK
+281 
-296 HSKQNDSDQD
+296 
-306 QQQHSKQDDSN
+306 
-317 QGQQKHSK
+317 
-325 QNDSDQDQQQ
+325 
-335 HSKQDDSN
+335 
-343 QGQQKHSKQN
+343 
-353 DSDQDQQQHSK
+353 
-364 QDDSNQ
+364 
-370 GQQKHSKQNDSDQDQ
+370 
-385 QQQSKQD
+385 
-392 GSNQDKQQN
+392 N
-401 SKGNSIYDFSKPEK
+401 SGNNSIYDFTKPEK

-500 MVLKGHAIV
+500 MVLKGHAII
-509 QVNQQDQKCML
+509 QLNQQDQKCML

-526 NYRAPTPPLNE
+526 TYRAPSPPLNE

-569 KEMIIGEF
+569 KEMIVGEF

-614 AYLQELMGEKS
+614 AYIQELMGEKS

-669 ISPEDYNVSWL
+669 ISPEDYNVSWM
-680 YATFSRVLRL
+680 YATFSRILRL

-814 LIFAEI
+814 LMFAEI

-870 DTRDVQARPQHVKKA
+870 DTRDVQARPQHVKKS